1 MDTPHKQSQ
10 DGEGAVEAL
19 VARFDLLL
27 GKLDSISSSMARIEN
42 AVVPEPPLVGVG
54 PARAQDDAASHDR
67 ASLEAAPPQAAA
79 FEETEDRSSKEAP
92 GRPGDTRPPEG
103 ASRPSDVARPSD
115 ADRAGGGDRAGGRT
129 SADAKIGELPFPEST
144 AYVAV
149 PTSHARP
156 DAITARYVVET
167 PHDPYLEGSAASAAS
182 AASASAASDSAV
194 SAASA
199 NESGDF
205 PDDAPNVQVAGD
217 EPIDVQ
223 AADDEPIDAG
233 QTGEGHVEPAEGEV
247 AGWGV
252 GGPFDKWANYRHETA
267 NEAAAPPL
275 GNEGQTFEAQPARPN
290 ERPTFEAQP
299 AKQSLWKRIGGEKQ
313 LGRYLLS
320 LAASL
325 LILMAAASLV
335 ALLWNAVPHYVKI
348 LIIGVVAAALT
359 GVGTRLSLRPGG
371 NKVAAATVMGTGG
384 GLGFVAIIGGVL
396 LGGTI
401 PPGAA
406 ILLLTAWSVVLIL
419 LAGKARTFFAALIVG
434 AGGIVTVILARTF
447 AYDNLAQAP
456 KATWA
461 IFLYVASLTLVCGFV
476 ARKEAS
482 YKLRTAYAAIAL
494 AVTAAGLAATPY
506 VVAATVSPVSSS
518 AALLATLAWTLGVYA
533 MVSHWAIAAWPMYSD
548 ALCGGWFA
556 GCLAAVQVF
565 SAMRNAPLPIGAD
578 EPWALL
584 ALLGAVLAATLAVS
598 VLPLNARSSAYAGLS
613 ASATAVTLGVV
624 DLFNARWSSPAR
636 DVHPALQLIV
646 VGAVALS
653 AVPTVRR
660 RSAEHAVIMPATLL
674 LFEIQRPGGTA
685 REFLSLLAAAIT
697 VGVVL
702 VVSSRASNRLVLIA
716 SSWALAVAVVGAVPL
731 HLLRLASAAG
741 LQDEWRLVLHIALV
755 NLAVALLIY
764 AGLPTSKFT
773 PTELLCGK
781 GRGERPPFTRV
792 VVMQTVDRSNPKV
805 VVKPTTVLLLTPVC
819 ICFGV
824 LCYECLAVLLVR
836 DAASPPAKAV
846 FLATLLALNMALTWM
861 AWPAAGNVVGSAVV
875 AANTTIGV
883 VGGFFLFGGVS
894 GGSSVFG
901 TIAFL
906 TAGIVCVL
914 IGFIARGKALRI
926 YGLGLIMVMV
936 LRFAIADMA
945 GQNSLVRIV
954 SLLVA
959 GLVCFG
965 LSLAYARFSSIFD
978 GGDEGDRRADGG
990 DQAGGSANAYG
1001 YGPSADAA
1009 APAPRGPEFGEGSS
1023 YSVEIG

>member
-1 MDTPHKQSQ
+1 MDTPHKQGQ
-10 DGEGAVEAL
+10 DADGAIEAL

-27 GKLDSISSSMARIEN
+27 GKLDSISSSMARIED
-42 AVVPEPPLVGVG
+42 AVVPAPPLVGVG
-54 PARAQDDAASHDR
+54 PTEARDDAASHDR
-67 ASLEAAPPQAAA
+67 ASLEAAPPEAAA
-79 FEETEDRSSKEAP
+79 FEETADRTGPEQGA
-92 GRPGDTRPPEG
+92 GRPGDTRLPDG
-103 ASRPSDVARPSD
+103 ASRPGD
-115 ADRAGGGDRAGGRT
+115 ADQAGGKDREGDRT
-129 SADAKIGELPFPEST
+129 SADAKIGGLSFPETT

-149 PTSHARP
+149 PGSHARP

-182 AASASAASDSAV
+182 AASASAASGSAV

-199 NESGDF
+199 NESGEF
-205 PDDAPNVQVAGD
+205 PDDAPAVETAGG
-217 EPIDVQ
+217 EPVDVQ
-223 AADDEPIDAG
+223 AAGGEPIDAG
-233 QTGEGHVEPAEGEV
+233 QTGEGRVKPAEGGIS
-247 AGWGV
+247 GWGV
-252 GGPFDKWANYRHETA
+252 DGPFDKWANYRGGSVG
-267 NEAAAPPL
+267 EAAAPPF
-275 GNEGQTFEAQPARPN
+275 GN
-290 ERPTFEAQP
+290 ERPAFEAPPAGPIERPAFEAPP

-359 GVGTRLSLRPGG
+359 GVGTWLSLRPGS

-401 PPGAA
+401 PPEAA
-406 ILLLTAWSVVLIL
+406 ILLLTTWSIVLIL

-533 MVSHWAIAAWPMYSD
+533 MVSHWAIAAWPVYSD
-548 ALCGGWFA
+548 ALCAGWFA

-565 SAMRNAPLPIGAD
+565 SAMRNEPLPIDDD

-584 ALLGAVLAATLAVS
+584 ALLGAVVAATLVVS
-598 VLPLNARSSAYAGLS
+598 FLPLNARSSAYAGLS
-613 ASATAVTLGVV
+613 ASATAVTLGVA
-624 DLFNARWSSPAR
+624 DLFIVRGSSLER

-702 VVSSRASNRLVLIA
+702 VVSSRASNRPVLIA
-716 SSWALAVAVVGAVPL
+716 SSWALAVAVVGAVPV

-764 AGLPTSKFT
+764 TGLPTSKFT

-792 VVMQTVDRSNPKV
+792 IVMQTVDRGNPKV
-805 VVKPTTVLLLTPVC
+805 VVKPTTMLLLTPVC
-819 ICFGV
+819 ICLGV

>member
-1 MDTPHKQSQ
+1 MDTPHKQGQ
-10 DGEGAVEAL
+10 DADGAIEAL

-27 GKLDSISSSMARIEN
+27 GKLDSISSSMARIED
-42 AVVPEPPLVGVG
+42 AVVPALPLVGIG
-54 PARAQDDAASHDR
+54 PTEARDDAASHDR
-67 ASLEAAPPQAAA
+67 ASLETAPPEAAA
-79 FEETEDRSSKEAP
+79 FEETADRTGPEQGA
-92 GRPGDTRPPEG
+92 GRPGDKRLPDG
-103 ASRPSDVARPSD
+103 ASRPGD
-115 ADRAGGGDRAGGRT
+115 ADQAGGKDREGDRT
-129 SADAKIGELPFPEST
+129 SADAKIGGLSFPEST

-149 PTSHARP
+149 PGSHARP

-182 AASASAASDSAV
+182 AASASAASGSAV

-199 NESGDF
+199 NESCEF
-205 PDDAPNVQVAGD
+205 PDDAPAVETAGG
-217 EPIDVQ
+217 
-223 AADDEPIDAG
+223 EPIDAG
-233 QTGEGHVEPAEGEV
+233 QTGEGRVEPAEGGIS
-247 AGWGV
+247 GWGV
-252 GGPFDKWANYRHETA
+252 DGPFDKWANYRGA
-267 NEAAAPPL
+267 SVGEAAAPPF
-275 GNEGQTFEAQPARPN
+275 GN
-290 ERPTFEAQP
+290 ERPAFEAPPAGPIERPAFEAPP

-359 GVGTRLSLRPGG
+359 GVGTWLSLRPGS

-406 ILLLTAWSVVLIL
+406 ILLLTAWSIVLIL

-533 MVSHWAIAAWPMYSD
+533 MVSHWAIAAWPVYSD

-556 GCLAAVQVF
+556 GCLAAAQVF
-565 SAMRNAPLPIGAD
+565 SAMRNAPLPIDDD

-584 ALLGAVLAATLAVS
+584 ALLGAVVAATLVVS
-598 VLPLNARSSAYAGLS
+598 FLPLNARSSAYAGLS
-613 ASATAVTLGVV
+613 ASATAVTLGVA
-624 DLFNARWSSPAR
+624 DLFIVRGSSLER

-660 RSAEHAVIMPATLL
+660 RSAEHTVIMPATLL

-702 VVSSRASNRLVLIA
+702 VVSSRASNRPVLIA
-716 SSWALAVAVVGAVPL
+716 SSWALAVAVVGAVPV

-936 LRFAIADMA
+936 LRFAIVDMA

-978 GGDEGDRRADGG
+978 EGDRRADGG
-990 DQAGGSANAYG
+990 EQAGGSANAVG

>member
-1 MDTPHKQSQ
+1 MDTPHKQGQ
-10 DGEGAVEAL
+10 DADGAIEAL

-27 GKLDSISSSMARIEN
+27 GKLDSISSSMARIED
-42 AVVPEPPLVGVG
+42 AVVPAPPLVGVG
-54 PARAQDDAASHDR
+54 PTEARDDAASHDR
-67 ASLEAAPPQAAA
+67 ASLEAAPPEAAA
-79 FEETEDRSSKEAP
+79 FEETADRTGPEQGA
-92 GRPGDTRPPEG
+92 GRPGDTRLPDG
-103 ASRPSDVARPSD
+103 ASRPGD
-115 ADRAGGGDRAGGRT
+115 ADQAGGKDREGDRT
-129 SADAKIGELPFPEST
+129 SADAKIGGLSFPEST

-149 PTSHARP
+149 PGSHARP

-182 AASASAASDSAV
+182 AASASAASGSAV

-199 NESGDF
+199 NESCEF
-205 PDDAPNVQVAGD
+205 PDDAPAVETAGG
-217 EPIDVQ
+217 EPIDVE
-223 AADDEPIDAG
+223 AAGGEPIDAG
-233 QTGEGHVEPAEGEV
+233 QTGEGRVEPAEGGIS
-247 AGWGV
+247 GWGV
-252 GGPFDKWANYRHETA
+252 DGPFDKWANYRGGSVG
-267 NEAAAPPL
+267 EAAAPPF
-275 GNEGQTFEAQPARPN
+275 GN
-290 ERPTFEAQP
+290 ERPAFEAPP

-359 GVGTRLSLRPGG
+359 GVGTWLSLRPGS

-401 PPGAA
+401 PPEAA
-406 ILLLTAWSVVLIL
+406 ILLLTAWSIVLIL

-533 MVSHWAIAAWPMYSD
+533 MVSHWAIAAWPVYSD

-556 GCLAAVQVF
+556 GCLAAAQVF
-565 SAMRNAPLPIGAD
+565 SAMRNAPLPIDDD

-584 ALLGAVLAATLAVS
+584 ALLGAVVAATLVVS
-598 VLPLNARSSAYAGLS
+598 FLPLNARSSAYAGLS
-613 ASATAVTLGVV
+613 ASATAVTLGVA
-624 DLFNARWSSPAR
+624 DLFIVRGSSLER

-702 VVSSRASNRLVLIA
+702 VVSSRASNRPVLIA
-716 SSWALAVAVVGAVPL
+716 SSWALAVAVVGAVPV

-936 LRFAIADMA
+936 LRFAIVDMA

-978 GGDEGDRRADGG
+978 EGDRRADGG
-990 DQAGGSANAYG
+990 EQAGGSANAVG

>member
-1 MDTPHKQSQ
+1 MDTPHKQGQ
-10 DGEGAVEAL
+10 DADGAIEAL

-27 GKLDSISSSMARIEN
+27 GKLDSISSSMARIED
-42 AVVPEPPLVGVG
+42 AVVPAPPLVGVG
-54 PARAQDDAASHDR
+54 PTEARDDAASHDR
-67 ASLEAAPPQAAA
+67 ASLEAAPPEAAA
-79 FEETEDRSSKEAP
+79 FEETADRTGPEQGA
-92 GRPGDTRPPEG
+92 GRPGDTRLPDG
-103 ASRPSDVARPSD
+103 ASRPGD
-115 ADRAGGGDRAGGRT
+115 ADQAGGKDREGDRT
-129 SADAKIGELPFPEST
+129 SADAKIGGLSFPETT

-149 PTSHARP
+149 PGSHARP

-182 AASASAASDSAV
+182 AASASAASGSAV

-199 NESGDF
+199 NESGEF
-205 PDDAPNVQVAGD
+205 PDDAPAVETAGG
-217 EPIDVQ
+217 EPVDVQ
-223 AADDEPIDAG
+223 AAGGEPIDAG
-233 QTGEGHVEPAEGEV
+233 QTGEGRVKPAEGGIS
-247 AGWGV
+247 GWGV
-252 GGPFDKWANYRHETA
+252 DGPFDKWANYRGGSVG
-267 NEAAAPPL
+267 EAAAPPF
-275 GNEGQTFEAQPARPN
+275 GN
-290 ERPTFEAQP
+290 ERPAFEAPPAGPIERPAFEAPP

-359 GVGTRLSLRPGG
+359 GVGTWLSLRPGS

-401 PPGAA
+401 PPEAA
-406 ILLLTAWSVVLIL
+406 ILLLTTWSIVLIL

-533 MVSHWAIAAWPMYSD
+533 MVSHWAIAAWPVYSD
-548 ALCGGWFA
+548 ALCAGWFA

-565 SAMRNAPLPIGAD
+565 SAMRNEPLPIDDD

-584 ALLGAVLAATLAVS
+584 ALLGAVVAATLVVS
-598 VLPLNARSSAYAGLS
+598 FLPLNARSSAYAGLS
-613 ASATAVTLGVV
+613 ASATAVTLGVA
-624 DLFNARWSSPAR
+624 DLFIVRGSSLER

-702 VVSSRASNRLVLIA
+702 VVSSRASNRPVLIA
-716 SSWALAVAVVGAVPL
+716 SSWALAVAVVGAVPV

-792 VVMQTVDRSNPKV
+792 IVMQTVDRGNPKV
-805 VVKPTTVLLLTPVC
+805 VVKPTTMLLLTPVC
-819 ICFGV
+819 ICLGV

>member
-1 MDTPHKQSQ
+1 MDTSRKQSQ
-10 DGEGAVEAL
+10 DAEGAIEAL

-42 AVVPEPPLVGVG
+42 AVVPAPSLVGVRPTG
-54 PARAQDDAASHDR
+54 TQDDAASDR
-67 ASLEAAPPQAAA
+67 ASLEAAPPEAAA
-79 FEETEDRSSKEAP
+79 FKETEDRAGPKEDP
-92 GRPGDTRPPEG
+92 GGPGGTRQPAG
-103 ASRPSDVARPSD
+103 ASRPDDV
-115 ADRAGGGDRAGGRT
+115 DRAGGDAQAGDRA
-129 SADAKIGELPFPEST
+129 SSEAKIGEVPFPEST

-149 PTSHARP
+149 PASHARP

-205 PDDAPNVQVAGD
+205 LDDAR
-217 EPIDVQ
+217 DVQ
-223 AADDEPIDAG
+223 AAGDEPIDAG
-233 QTGEGHVEPAEGEV
+233 QAAGDGSRVEPAESEV
-247 AGWGV
+247 PGWGV
-252 GGPFDKWANYRHETA
+252 GGPFDKWANCSDGSA
-267 NEAAAPPL
+267 GEAAAPPF
-275 GNEGQTFEAQPARPN
+275 GNEGPAFEGR
-290 ERPTFEAQP
+290 P

-325 LILMAAASLV
+325 LVLMAAASLV

-359 GVGTRLSLRPGG
+359 GVGTRLSLRQGG

-434 AGGIVTVILARTF
+434 AGGLVTVILARTF
-447 AYDNLAQAP
+447 AYDHLAQAP

-461 IFLYVASLTLVCGFV
+461 IFLYTASLTLVCGFV

-506 VVAATVSPVSSS
+506 VVAATVSAVSSS

-533 MVSHWAIAAWPMYSD
+533 MVSHWAIAAWPMHSD

-556 GCLAAVQVF
+556 GCLAAAQVF
-565 SAMRNAPLPIGAD
+565 SAMRSAPLPIGDD

-584 ALLGAVLAATLAVS
+584 ALLGAVVGATLAVS

-613 ASATAVTLGVV
+613 ASATAVTLGIA
-624 DLFNARWSSPAR
+624 DFFNAHGSSSGKDA
-636 DVHPALQLIV
+636 HPALQLIV

-660 RSAEHAVIMPATLL
+660 HSAEHAVIMPATLL
-674 LFEIQRPGGTA
+674 LFEIQQPGGTA
-685 REFLSLLAAAIT
+685 REVFSLLAAAIT

-702 VVSSRASNRLVLIA
+702 IVSRRASNRPVLIA
-716 SSWALAVAVVGAVPL
+716 SSWALAVAVVGAVPV

-792 VVMQTVDRSNPKV
+792 VVMQTIDRGNPKIV
-805 VVKPTTVLLLTPVC
+805 DKPTTVLLLAPVG

-836 DAASPPAKAV
+836 DAASPPAKAA

-861 AWPAAGNVVGSAVV
+861 AWPAAENVAGSAVV
-875 AANTTIGV
+875 AANTTAGV

-906 TAGIVCVL
+906 TAGTVCVL

-936 LRFAIADMA
+936 LRFAIVDMA

-954 SLLVA
+954 SLLLA

-978 GGDEGDRRADGG
+978 GGDEGGRQTDGGKQAGGG
-990 DQAGGSANAYG
+990 DQAGGSANADG

-1009 APAPRGPEFGEGSS
+1009 APAPR
-1023 YSVEIG
+1023 

>member
-1 MDTPHKQSQ
+1 MDTSRKQSQ
-10 DGEGAVEAL
+10 DAEGAIEAL

-42 AVVPEPPLVGVG
+42 AVVPAPSLVGVRPTG
-54 PARAQDDAASHDR
+54 TQDDAASDR
-67 ASLEAAPPQAAA
+67 ASLEAAPPEAAA
-79 FEETEDRSSKEAP
+79 FKETEDRAGPKEDP
-92 GRPGDTRPPEG
+92 GGPGGTRQPAG
-103 ASRPSDVARPSD
+103 ASRPDDV
-115 ADRAGGGDRAGGRT
+115 DRAGGDAQAGDRA
-129 SADAKIGELPFPEST
+129 SSEAKIGEVPFPEST

-149 PTSHARP
+149 PASHARP

-199 NESGDF
+199 NESGDLL
-205 PDDAPNVQVAGD
+205 DDAR
-217 EPIDVQ
+217 DVQ
-223 AADDEPIDAG
+223 AAGDEPIDAG
-233 QTGEGHVEPAEGEV
+233 QAAGDGSRVEPAESEV
-247 AGWGV
+247 PSWGV
-252 GGPFDKWANYRHETA
+252 GGPFDKWANCSDGSA
-267 NEAAAPPL
+267 GEAAAPPF
-275 GNEGQTFEAQPARPN
+275 GNEGPAFEGRPA
-290 ERPTFEAQP
+290 E
-299 AKQSLWKRIGGEKQ
+299 QSLWKRIGGEKQ

-325 LILMAAASLV
+325 LVLMAAASLV

-359 GVGTRLSLRPGG
+359 GVGTRLSLRQGG

-533 MVSHWAIAAWPMYSD
+533 MVSHWAIAAWPMHSD

-556 GCLAAVQVF
+556 GCLAAAQVF
-565 SAMRNAPLPIGAD
+565 SAMRSAPLPIGDD

-584 ALLGAVLAATLAVS
+584 ALLGAVVGATLAVS

-613 ASATAVTLGVV
+613 ASATAVTLGIA
-624 DLFNARWSSPAR
+624 DFFNAHGSSSGKDA
-636 DVHPALQLIV
+636 HPALQLIV

-653 AVPTVRR
+653 AVPTIRR
-660 RSAEHAVIMPATLL
+660 RSAEHAVIMPAALL
-674 LFEIQRPGGTA
+674 LFEIQQPGGTA
-685 REFLSLLAAAIT
+685 REVFSLLAAAIT

-702 VVSSRASNRLVLIA
+702 IVSRRASNRPVLIA
-716 SSWALAVAVVGAVPL
+716 SSWAFALAVVGAVPV

-792 VVMQTVDRSNPKV
+792 VVMQTIDRGNPKIV
-805 VVKPTTVLLLTPVC
+805 DKPTTVLLLAPVG

-836 DAASPPAKAV
+836 DAASPPAKAA

-861 AWPAAGNVVGSAVV
+861 AWPAAENVAGSAVV

-906 TAGIVCVL
+906 TAGTVCVL

-936 LRFAIADMA
+936 LRFAIVDMA

-954 SLLVA
+954 SLLLA

-978 GGDEGDRRADGG
+978 GGDEGGRQTDGGKQADGG
-990 DQAGGSANAYG
+990 DQAGGSANADG

-1009 APAPRGPEFGEGSS
+1009 APAPR
-1023 YSVEIG
+1023 

>member
-1 MDTPHKQSQ
+1 MDTSRKQSQ
-10 DGEGAVEAL
+10 DAEGVIEAL

-42 AVVPEPPLVGVG
+42 AVVPAPSLVDVRPTGT
-54 PARAQDDAASHDR
+54 QDDAASDR
-67 ASLEAAPPQAAA
+67 ASLEAAPPEAAA
-79 FEETEDRSSKEAP
+79 FKESEDRTGPKEDP
-92 GRPGDTRPPEG
+92 GGPGGTRQPAG
-103 ASRPSDVARPSD
+103 ASRPDDV
-115 ADRAGGGDRAGGRT
+115 DRAGGDAQAGDRA
-129 SADAKIGELPFPEST
+129 SSEAKIGEVPFPEST

-149 PTSHARP
+149 PASHARP

-199 NESGDF
+199 NESGDLL
-205 PDDAPNVQVAGD
+205 DDAR
-217 EPIDVQ
+217 DVQ
-223 AADDEPIDAG
+223 AAGDEPIDAG
-233 QTGEGHVEPAEGEV
+233 QAAGDGSRVEPAESEV
-247 AGWGV
+247 PSWGV
-252 GGPFDKWANYRHETA
+252 GGPFDKWANCSDGSA
-267 NEAAAPPL
+267 GEAAAPPF
-275 GNEGQTFEAQPARPN
+275 GNEGPAFEGRPA
-290 ERPTFEAQP
+290 E
-299 AKQSLWKRIGGEKQ
+299 QSLWKRIGGEKQ

-325 LILMAAASLV
+325 LVLMAAASLV

-359 GVGTRLSLRPGG
+359 GVGTRLSLRQGG

-506 VVAATVSPVSSS
+506 VVAATVSAVSSS

-533 MVSHWAIAAWPMYSD
+533 MVSHWAIAAWPMHSD

-556 GCLAAVQVF
+556 GCLAAAQVF
-565 SAMRNAPLPIGAD
+565 SAMRSAPLPIGDD

-584 ALLGAVLAATLAVS
+584 ALLGAVVGATLAVS

-613 ASATAVTLGVV
+613 ASATAVTLGIA
-624 DLFNARWSSPAR
+624 DFFNAHGSSSGKDA
-636 DVHPALQLIV
+636 HPALQLIV

-660 RSAEHAVIMPATLL
+660 HSAEHAVIMPATLL
-674 LFEIQRPGGTA
+674 LFEIQQPGGTA
-685 REFLSLLAAAIT
+685 REVFSLLAAAIT

-702 VVSSRASNRLVLIA
+702 IVSRRASNRPVLIA
-716 SSWALAVAVVGAVPL
+716 SSWALAVAVVGAVPV

-792 VVMQTVDRSNPKV
+792 VVMQTIDRGNPKIV
-805 VVKPTTVLLLTPVC
+805 DKPTTVLLLAPVG

-836 DAASPPAKAV
+836 DAASPPAKAA

-861 AWPAAGNVVGSAVV
+861 AWPAAENVAGSAVV
-875 AANTTIGV
+875 AANTTAGV

-906 TAGIVCVL
+906 TAGTVCVL

-936 LRFAIADMA
+936 LRFAIVDMA

-954 SLLVA
+954 SLLLA

-978 GGDEGDRRADGG
+978 GGDEGGRQTDGGKQAGGG
-990 DQAGGSANAYG
+990 DQAGGSANADG

-1009 APAPRGPEFGEGSS
+1009 APAPR
-1023 YSVEIG
+1023 

>member
-54 PARAQDDAASHDR
+54 PARAQDDAASDR
-67 ASLEAAPPQAAA
+67 ASLEAAPH
-79 FEETEDRSSKEAP
+79 ETATFKQTEGRTGPKEDP
-92 GRPGDTRPPEG
+92 GRPGDTRRPDG
-103 ASRPSDVARPSD
+103 ASRPSDV
-115 ADRAGGGDRAGGRT
+115 DRAGGGDRTGGRA

-167 PHDPYLEGSAASAAS
+167 PHDPHLEGSAASAAS

-217 EPIDVQ
+217 EPID
-223 AADDEPIDAG
+223 AG

-252 GGPFDKWANYRHETA
+252 GGPFDKWANYRHGSA
-267 NEAAAPPL
+267 NEATAPSL
-275 GNEGQTFEAQPARPN
+275 GNEGQTFEAQPAGPNEGQTFEAQPAGPN

-533 MVSHWAIAAWPMYSD
+533 MVTHWAIAAWPMYSD

-646 VGAVALS
+646 VGTVALS

-674 LFEIQRPGGTA
+674 LFEIQQPGGTA
-685 REFLSLLAAAIT
+685 REVLSLLAAAIT

-702 VVSSRASNRLVLIA
+702 IVSRRASNRPVLIA
-716 SSWALAVAVVGAVPL
+716 SSWALAVAVVGAVPV

-792 VVMQTVDRSNPKV
+792 VMMQTIDRGNPKT
-805 VVKPTTVLLLTPVC
+805 VVKPTTVLLLAPVG

-836 DAASPPAKAV
+836 DAESPPAKAA

-861 AWPAAGNVVGSAVV
+861 AWPAAENVAGSAVV

-906 TAGIVCVL
+906 TAGTVCVL

-936 LRFAIADMA
+936 LRFAIVDMA

-954 SLLVA
+954 SLLLA

-978 GGDEGDRRADGG
+978 GGDEGDGKADGGKQADGG
-990 DQAGGSANAYG
+990 DQAGGSANAVG

-1009 APAPRGPEFGEGSS
+1009 APAPH
-1023 YSVEIG
+1023 

>member
-1 MDTPHKQSQ
+1 MDTPHKQGQ
-10 DGEGAVEAL
+10 DADGAIEAL

-27 GKLDSISSSMARIEN
+27 GKLDSISSSMARIED
-42 AVVPEPPLVGVG
+42 AVVPALPLVGIG
-54 PARAQDDAASHDR
+54 PTEARDDAASHDR
-67 ASLEAAPPQAAA
+67 ASLETAPPEAAA
-79 FEETEDRSSKEAP
+79 FEETADRTGPEQGA
-92 GRPGDTRPPEG
+92 GRPGDTRLPDG
-103 ASRPSDVARPSD
+103 ASRPGD
-115 ADRAGGGDRAGGRT
+115 ADQAGGKDREGDRT
-129 SADAKIGELPFPEST
+129 SADAKIGGLSFPEST

-149 PTSHARP
+149 PGSHARP

-182 AASASAASDSAV
+182 AASASAASGSAV

-199 NESGDF
+199 NESGEF
-205 PDDAPNVQVAGD
+205 PDDAPAVETAGG
-217 EPIDVQ
+217 EPVDVQ
-223 AADDEPIDAG
+223 AAGGEPIDAG
-233 QTGEGHVEPAEGEV
+233 QTGEGRVEPAEGGIS
-247 AGWGV
+247 GWGV
-252 GGPFDKWANYRHETA
+252 DGPFDKWANYRGGSVG
-267 NEAAAPPL
+267 EAAAPPF
-275 GNEGQTFEAQPARPN
+275 GNEGPAFEAPPAGPI
-290 ERPTFEAQP
+290 ERPAFEAPP

-371 NKVAAATVMGTGG
+371 NKVAAATVLGTGG

-401 PPGAA
+401 PPEAA
-406 ILLLTAWSVVLIL
+406 ILLLTAWSIVLIL

-533 MVSHWAIAAWPMYSD
+533 MVSHWAIAAWPVYSD
-548 ALCGGWFA
+548 ALCAGWFA

-565 SAMRNAPLPIGAD
+565 SAMRNAPLPIDDD

-584 ALLGAVLAATLAVS
+584 ALLGAVVAATLVVS
-598 VLPLNARSSAYAGLS
+598 FLPLNARSSAYAGLS
-613 ASATAVTLGVV
+613 ASATAVTLGVA
-624 DLFNARWSSPAR
+624 DLFIVRGSSLER

-702 VVSSRASNRLVLIA
+702 VVSSRASNRPVLIA
-716 SSWALAVAVVGAVPL
+716 SSWALAVAVVGAVPV

-792 VVMQTVDRSNPKV
+792 IVMQTVDRSNPKI
-805 VVKPTTVLLLTPVC
+805 VVKPTTMLLLTPVC

>member
-1 MDTPHKQSQ
+1 MDTSRKQSQ
-10 DGEGAVEAL
+10 DAEGVIEAL

-42 AVVPEPPLVGVG
+42 AVVPAPSLVDVRPTGT
-54 PARAQDDAASHDR
+54 QDDAASDR
-67 ASLEAAPPQAAA
+67 ASLKAAPPEAAA
-79 FEETEDRSSKEAP
+79 FKESEDRTGPKEDP
-92 GRPGDTRPPEG
+92 GGPGGTRQPAG
-103 ASRPSDVARPSD
+103 ASRPDDV
-115 ADRAGGGDRAGGRT
+115 DRAGGDAQAGDRA
-129 SADAKIGELPFPEST
+129 SSEAKIGEVPFPEST

-149 PTSHARP
+149 PASHARP

-205 PDDAPNVQVAGD
+205 LDDAR
-217 EPIDVQ
+217 DVQ
-223 AADDEPIDAG
+223 AAGDEPIDAG
-233 QTGEGHVEPAEGEV
+233 QAAGDGSRVEPAESEV
-247 AGWGV
+247 PGWGV
-252 GGPFDKWANYRHETA
+252 GGPFDKWANCSDGSA
-267 NEAAAPPL
+267 GEAAASPF
-275 GNEGQTFEAQPARPN
+275 GNEGPAFEGR
-290 ERPTFEAQP
+290 P

-359 GVGTRLSLRPGG
+359 GVGTRLSLRQGG

-506 VVAATVSPVSSS
+506 VVAATVSAVSSS

-533 MVSHWAIAAWPMYSD
+533 MVSHWAIAAWPMHSD

-556 GCLAAVQVF
+556 GCLAAAQVF
-565 SAMRNAPLPIGAD
+565 SAMRSAPLPIGDD

-584 ALLGAVLAATLAVS
+584 ALLGAVVGATLAVS

-613 ASATAVTLGVV
+613 ASATAVTLGIA
-624 DLFNARWSSPAR
+624 DFFNAHGSSSGKDA
-636 DVHPALQLIV
+636 HPALQLIV

-653 AVPTVRR
+653 AVPTIRR
-660 RSAEHAVIMPATLL
+660 RSAEHAVIMPAALL
-674 LFEIQRPGGTA
+674 LFEIQQPGGTA
-685 REFLSLLAAAIT
+685 REVFSLLAAAIT

-702 VVSSRASNRLVLIA
+702 IVSRRASNRPVLIA
-716 SSWALAVAVVGAVPL
+716 SSWALAVAVVGAVPV

-792 VVMQTVDRSNPKV
+792 VVMQTIDRGNPKIV
-805 VVKPTTVLLLTPVC
+805 DKPTTVLLLAPVG

-836 DAASPPAKAV
+836 DAASPPAKAA

-861 AWPAAGNVVGSAVV
+861 AWPAAENVAGSAVV
-875 AANTTIGV
+875 AANTTAGV

-906 TAGIVCVL
+906 TAGTVCVL

-936 LRFAIADMA
+936 LRFAIVDMA

-954 SLLVA
+954 SLLLA

-978 GGDEGDRRADGG
+978 GDDEGDGKADGG
-990 DQAGGSANAYG
+990 KQADGGHQAGGSANTDG

-1009 APAPRGPEFGEGSS
+1009 APAPR
-1023 YSVEIG
+1023 

>member
-1 MDTPHKQSQ
+1 MDTSRKQSQ
-10 DGEGAVEAL
+10 DAEGAIEAL

-42 AVVPEPPLVGVG
+42 AVVPAPSLVGVRPTG
-54 PARAQDDAASHDR
+54 TQDDAASDR
-67 ASLEAAPPQAAA
+67 ASLEAAPPEAAA
-79 FEETEDRSSKEAP
+79 FKETEDRAGPKEDP
-92 GRPGDTRPPEG
+92 GGPGGTRQPAG
-103 ASRPSDVARPSD
+103 ASRPDDV
-115 ADRAGGGDRAGGRT
+115 DRAGGDAQAGDRA
-129 SADAKIGELPFPEST
+129 SSEAKIGEVPFPEST

-149 PTSHARP
+149 PASHARP

-199 NESGDF
+199 NESGDLL
-205 PDDAPNVQVAGD
+205 DDAR
-217 EPIDVQ
+217 DVQ
-223 AADDEPIDAG
+223 AAGDEPIDAG
-233 QTGEGHVEPAEGEV
+233 QAAGDGSRVEPAESEV
-247 AGWGV
+247 PGWGV
-252 GGPFDKWANYRHETA
+252 GGPFDKWANCSDGSA
-267 NEAAAPPL
+267 GEAAAPPF
-275 GNEGQTFEAQPARPN
+275 GNEGPAFEGRPA
-290 ERPTFEAQP
+290 E
-299 AKQSLWKRIGGEKQ
+299 QSLWKRIGGEKQ

-359 GVGTRLSLRPGG
+359 GVGTRLSLRQGG

-447 AYDNLAQAP
+447 AYDHLAQAP

-461 IFLYVASLTLVCGFV
+461 IFLYTASLTLVCGFV

-506 VVAATVSPVSSS
+506 VVAATVSAVSSS

-533 MVSHWAIAAWPMYSD
+533 MVSHWAIAAWPMHSD

-556 GCLAAVQVF
+556 GCLAAAQVF
-565 SAMRNAPLPIGAD
+565 SAMRSAPLPIGDD

-584 ALLGAVLAATLAVS
+584 ALLGAVVGATLAVS

-613 ASATAVTLGVV
+613 ASATAVTLGIA
-624 DLFNARWSSPAR
+624 DFFNAHGSSSGKDA
-636 DVHPALQLIV
+636 HPALQLIV

-660 RSAEHAVIMPATLL
+660 HSAEHAVIMPATLL
-674 LFEIQRPGGTA
+674 LFEIQQPGGTA
-685 REFLSLLAAAIT
+685 REVFSLLAAAIT

-702 VVSSRASNRLVLIA
+702 IVSRRASNRPVLIA
-716 SSWALAVAVVGAVPL
+716 SSWALAVAVVGAVPV

-792 VVMQTVDRSNPKV
+792 VVMQTIDRGNPKIV
-805 VVKPTTVLLLTPVC
+805 DKPTTVLLLAPVG

-836 DAASPPAKAV
+836 DAASPPAKAA

-861 AWPAAGNVVGSAVV
+861 AWPAAENVAGSAVV
-875 AANTTIGV
+875 AANTTAGV

-906 TAGIVCVL
+906 TAGTVCVL

-936 LRFAIADMA
+936 LRFAIVDMA

-954 SLLVA
+954 SLLLA

-978 GGDEGDRRADGG
+978 GGDEGGRQTDGGKQAGGG
-990 DQAGGSANAYG
+990 DQAGGSANADG

-1009 APAPRGPEFGEGSS
+1009 APAPR
-1023 YSVEIG
+1023 

>member
-1 MDTPHKQSQ
+1 MDTSRKQSQ
-10 DGEGAVEAL
+10 DAEGVIEAL

-42 AVVPEPPLVGVG
+42 AVVPAPSLVDVRPTGT
-54 PARAQDDAASHDR
+54 QDDAASDR
-67 ASLEAAPPQAAA
+67 ASLEAAPPEAAA
-79 FEETEDRSSKEAP
+79 FKESEDRTGPKEDP
-92 GRPGDTRPPEG
+92 GGPGGTRQPAG
-103 ASRPSDVARPSD
+103 ASRPDDV
-115 ADRAGGGDRAGGRT
+115 DRAGGDAQAGDRA
-129 SADAKIGELPFPEST
+129 SSEAKIGEVPFPEST

-149 PTSHARP
+149 PASHARP

-199 NESGDF
+199 NESGDLL
-205 PDDAPNVQVAGD
+205 DDAR
-217 EPIDVQ
+217 DVQ
-223 AADDEPIDAG
+223 AAGDG
-233 QTGEGHVEPAEGEV
+233 SRVEPAESEV
-247 AGWGV
+247 PSWGV
-252 GGPFDKWANYRHETA
+252 GGPFDKWANCSDGSA
-267 NEAAAPPL
+267 GEATAPPF
-275 GNEGQTFEAQPARPN
+275 GNEGPAFEGR
-290 ERPTFEAQP
+290 P

-359 GVGTRLSLRPGG
+359 GVGTRLSLRQGG

-506 VVAATVSPVSSS
+506 VVAATVSAVSSS

-533 MVSHWAIAAWPMYSD
+533 MVSHWAIAAWPMHSD

-556 GCLAAVQVF
+556 GCLAAAQVF
-565 SAMRNAPLPIGAD
+565 SAMRSAPLPIGDD

-584 ALLGAVLAATLAVS
+584 ALLGAVVGATLAVS

-613 ASATAVTLGVV
+613 ASATAVTLGIA
-624 DLFNARWSSPAR
+624 DFFNAHGSSSGKDA
-636 DVHPALQLIV
+636 HPALQLIV

-674 LFEIQRPGGTA
+674 LFEIQQPGGTA
-685 REFLSLLAAAIT
+685 REVFSLLAAAIT

-702 VVSSRASNRLVLIA
+702 IVSRRASNRPVLIA
-716 SSWALAVAVVGAVPL
+716 SSWALAVAVVGAVPV

-781 GRGERPPFTRV
+781 GRGERPPFTRL
-792 VVMQTVDRSNPKV
+792 VVMQTIDRGNPKIV
-805 VVKPTTVLLLTPVC
+805 DKPTTVLLLAPVG

-836 DAASPPAKAV
+836 DAASPPAKAA

-861 AWPAAGNVVGSAVV
+861 AWPAAENVAGSAVV
-875 AANTTIGV
+875 AANTTAGV

-906 TAGIVCVL
+906 TAGTVCVL

-936 LRFAIADMA
+936 LRFAIVDMA

-954 SLLVA
+954 SLLLA

-978 GGDEGDRRADGG
+978 GGDEGGRQTDGGKQADGG
-990 DQAGGSANAYG
+990 DQAGGSANADG

-1009 APAPRGPEFGEGSS
+1009 APAPR
-1023 YSVEIG
+1023 

>member
-1 MDTPHKQSQ
+1 MDTPHKQGQ
-10 DGEGAVEAL
+10 DADGAIEAL

-27 GKLDSISSSMARIEN
+27 GKLDSISSSMARIED
-42 AVVPEPPLVGVG
+42 AVVPAPPLVGVG
-54 PARAQDDAASHDR
+54 PTEARGDAASHDR
-67 ASLEAAPPQAAA
+67 ASLEAAPPEAAA
-79 FEETEDRSSKEAP
+79 FEETADRTGPEQGA
-92 GRPGDTRPPEG
+92 GRPGDTRLPDG
-103 ASRPSDVARPSD
+103 ASRPGD
-115 ADRAGGGDRAGGRT
+115 ADQAGGKDREGDRT
-129 SADAKIGELPFPEST
+129 SADAKIGGLSFPETT

-149 PTSHARP
+149 PGSHARP

-182 AASASAASDSAV
+182 AASASAASGSAV

-199 NESGDF
+199 NESGEF
-205 PDDAPNVQVAGD
+205 PDDAPAVETVGG

-223 AADDEPIDAG
+223 AAGGEPIDAG
-233 QTGEGHVEPAEGEV
+233 QTGEGRVEPAEGGIS
-247 AGWGV
+247 GWGV
-252 GGPFDKWANYRHETA
+252 DGPFDKWANYRGGSVG
-267 NEAAAPPL
+267 EAAAPPF
-275 GNEGQTFEAQPARPN
+275 GN
-290 ERPTFEAQP
+290 ERPAFEAPP

-359 GVGTRLSLRPGG
+359 GVGTWLSLRPGS

-406 ILLLTAWSVVLIL
+406 ILLLTAWSIVLIL

-533 MVSHWAIAAWPMYSD
+533 MVSHWAIAAWPVYSD

-556 GCLAAVQVF
+556 GCLAAAQVF
-565 SAMRNAPLPIGAD
+565 SAMRNAPLPIDDD

-584 ALLGAVLAATLAVS
+584 ALLGAVVAATLVVS
-598 VLPLNARSSAYAGLS
+598 FLPLNARSSAYAGLS
-613 ASATAVTLGVV
+613 ASATAVTLGVA
-624 DLFNARWSSPAR
+624 DLFIVRGSSLER

-660 RSAEHAVIMPATLL
+660 RSAEHTVIMPATLL

-702 VVSSRASNRLVLIA
+702 VVSSRASNRPVLIA
-716 SSWALAVAVVGAVPL
+716 SSWALAVAVVGAVPV

-936 LRFAIADMA
+936 LRFAIVDMA

-978 GGDEGDRRADGG
+978 EGDRRADGG
-990 DQAGGSANAYG
+990 EQAGGSANAVG

>member
-1 MDTPHKQSQ
+1 MDTSRKQSQ
-10 DGEGAVEAL
+10 DAEGVIEAL

-42 AVVPEPPLVGVG
+42 AVVPAPSLVGVRPTG
-54 PARAQDDAASHDR
+54 TQDDAASDR
-67 ASLEAAPPQAAA
+67 ASLEAAPPEAAA
-79 FEETEDRSSKEAP
+79 FKETEDRAGPKEDP
-92 GRPGDTRPPEG
+92 GGPGGTRQPAG
-103 ASRPSDVARPSD
+103 ASRPDDV
-115 ADRAGGGDRAGGRT
+115 DRAGGDAQAGDRA
-129 SADAKIGELPFPEST
+129 SSEAKIGEVPFPEST

-149 PTSHARP
+149 PASHARP

-199 NESGDF
+199 NESGDLL
-205 PDDAPNVQVAGD
+205 DDAR
-217 EPIDVQ
+217 DVQ
-223 AADDEPIDAG
+223 AAGDG
-233 QTGEGHVEPAEGEV
+233 SRVEPAESEV
-247 AGWGV
+247 PGWGV
-252 GGPFDKWANYRHETA
+252 GGPFDKWANCSDGSA
-267 NEAAAPPL
+267 GEAAAPPF
-275 GNEGQTFEAQPARPN
+275 GNEGPAFEGR
-290 ERPTFEAQP
+290 P

-359 GVGTRLSLRPGG
+359 GVGTRLSLRQGG

-447 AYDNLAQAP
+447 AYDHLAQAP

-461 IFLYVASLTLVCGFV
+461 IFLYTASLTLVCGFV

-506 VVAATVSPVSSS
+506 VVAATVSAVSSS

-533 MVSHWAIAAWPMYSD
+533 MVSHWAIAAWPMHSD

-556 GCLAAVQVF
+556 GCLAAAQVF
-565 SAMRNAPLPIGAD
+565 SAMRSAPLPIGDD

-584 ALLGAVLAATLAVS
+584 ALLGAVVGATLAVS

-613 ASATAVTLGVV
+613 ASATAVTLGIA
-624 DLFNARWSSPAR
+624 DFFNAHGSSSGKDA
-636 DVHPALQLIV
+636 HPALQLIV

-660 RSAEHAVIMPATLL
+660 HSAEHAVIMPATLL
-674 LFEIQRPGGTA
+674 LFEIQQPGGTA
-685 REFLSLLAAAIT
+685 REVFSLLAAAIT

-702 VVSSRASNRLVLIA
+702 IVSRRASNRPVLIT
-716 SSWALAVAVVGAVPL
+716 SSWALAVAVVGAVPV

-781 GRGERPPFTRV
+781 GRGERPRFTRV
-792 VVMQTVDRSNPKV
+792 VVMQTIDRGNPKIV
-805 VVKPTTVLLLTPVC
+805 DKPTTVLLLAPVG

-836 DAASPPAKAV
+836 DAASPPAKAA

-861 AWPAAGNVVGSAVV
+861 AWPAAENVAGSAVV
-875 AANTTIGV
+875 AANTTAGV

-906 TAGIVCVL
+906 TAGTVCVL

-936 LRFAIADMA
+936 LRFAIVDMA

-954 SLLVA
+954 SLLLA

-978 GGDEGDRRADGG
+978 GGDEGGRQTDGGKQAGGG
-990 DQAGGSANAYG
+990 DQAGGSANADG

-1009 APAPRGPEFGEGSS
+1009 APAPR
-1023 YSVEIG
+1023 

>member
-54 PARAQDDAASHDR
+54 PARAQDDAASDR
-67 ASLEAAPPQAAA
+67 ASLEAAPHETATFKQ
-79 FEETEDRSSKEAP
+79 TEDRTGPKEDP
-92 GRPGDTRPPEG
+92 GRPGDTRRPDG
-103 ASRPSDVARPSD
+103 ASRPSDV
-115 ADRAGGGDRAGGRT
+115 DRAGSVDRTGGRT

-167 PHDPYLEGSAASAAS
+167 PHDPHLEGSAASAAS

-217 EPIDVQ
+217 EL
-223 AADDEPIDAG
+223 IDAC

-252 GGPFDKWANYRHETA
+252 GGPFDKWANYRHGSA
-267 NEAAAPPL
+267 NQAAAPSL

-359 GVGTRLSLRPGG
+359 GVGTWLSLRPGS

-401 PPGAA
+401 PPEAA
-406 ILLLTAWSVVLIL
+406 ILLLTAWSIVLIL

-533 MVSHWAIAAWPMYSD
+533 MVSHWAIAAWPVYSD

-556 GCLAAVQVF
+556 GCLAAAQVF
-565 SAMRNAPLPIGAD
+565 SAMRNAPLPIDDD

-584 ALLGAVLAATLAVS
+584 ALLGAVVAATLVVS
-598 VLPLNARSSAYAGLS
+598 FLPLNARSSAYAGLS
-613 ASATAVTLGVV
+613 ASATAVTLGVA
-624 DLFNARWSSPAR
+624 DLFIVRGSSLER

-702 VVSSRASNRLVLIA
+702 VVSSRASNRPVLIA

>member
-1 MDTPHKQSQ
+1 MDTSRKQSQ
-10 DGEGAVEAL
+10 DAEGVIEAL

-42 AVVPEPPLVGVG
+42 AVVPAPSLVGVRPTG
-54 PARAQDDAASHDR
+54 TQDDAASDR
-67 ASLEAAPPQAAA
+67 ASLEAAPPEAAA
-79 FEETEDRSSKEAP
+79 FKETEDRAGPKEDP
-92 GRPGDTRPPEG
+92 GGPGGTRQPAG
-103 ASRPSDVARPSD
+103 ASRPDDV
-115 ADRAGGGDRAGGRT
+115 DRAGGDAQAGDRA
-129 SADAKIGELPFPEST
+129 SSEAKIGEVPFPEST

-149 PTSHARP
+149 PASHARP

-205 PDDAPNVQVAGD
+205 LDDAR
-217 EPIDVQ
+217 DVQ
-223 AADDEPIDAG
+223 AAGDEPIDAG
-233 QTGEGHVEPAEGEV
+233 QAAGDGSRVEPAESEV
-247 AGWGV
+247 PGWGV
-252 GGPFDKWANYRHETA
+252 GGPFDKWANCSDGSA
-267 NEAAAPPL
+267 GEAAAPPF
-275 GNEGQTFEAQPARPN
+275 GNEGPAFEGR
-290 ERPTFEAQP
+290 P

-359 GVGTRLSLRPGG
+359 GVGTRLSLRQGG

-461 IFLYVASLTLVCGFV
+461 IFLYTASLTLVCGFV

-506 VVAATVSPVSSS
+506 VVAATVSAVSSS

-533 MVSHWAIAAWPMYSD
+533 MVSHWAIAAWPMHSD

-556 GCLAAVQVF
+556 GCLAAAQVF
-565 SAMRNAPLPIGAD
+565 SAMRSAPLPIGDD

-584 ALLGAVLAATLAVS
+584 ALLGAVVGATLAVS

-613 ASATAVTLGVV
+613 ASATAVTLGIA
-624 DLFNARWSSPAR
+624 DFFNAHGSSSGKDA
-636 DVHPALQLIV
+636 HPALQLIV

-660 RSAEHAVIMPATLL
+660 HSAEHAVIMPATLL
-674 LFEIQRPGGTA
+674 LFEIQQPGGTA
-685 REFLSLLAAAIT
+685 REVFSLLAAAIT

-702 VVSSRASNRLVLIA
+702 IVSRRASNRPVLIA
-716 SSWALAVAVVGAVPL
+716 SSWALAVAVVGAVPV
-731 HLLRLASAAG
+731 HLRRLASAAG

-781 GRGERPPFTRV
+781 GRGERPRFTRV
-792 VVMQTVDRSNPKV
+792 VVMQTIDRGNPKIV
-805 VVKPTTVLLLTPVC
+805 DKPTTVLLLAPVG

-836 DAASPPAKAV
+836 DAASPPAKAA

-861 AWPAAGNVVGSAVV
+861 AWPAAENVAGSAVV
-875 AANTTIGV
+875 AANTTAGV

-906 TAGIVCVL
+906 TAGTVCVL

-936 LRFAIADMA
+936 LRFAIVDMA

-954 SLLVA
+954 SLLLA

-978 GGDEGDRRADGG
+978 GGDEGGRQTDGGKQAGGG
-990 DQAGGSANAYG
+990 DQAGGSANADG

-1009 APAPRGPEFGEGSS
+1009 APAPR
-1023 YSVEIG
+1023 

>member
-1 MDTPHKQSQ
+1 MDTPHKQGQ
-10 DGEGAVEAL
+10 DADGAIEAL

-27 GKLDSISSSMARIEN
+27 GKLDSISSSMARIED
-42 AVVPEPPLVGVG
+42 AVVPAPPLVGIG
-54 PARAQDDAASHDR
+54 PTEARDDAASHDR
-67 ASLEAAPPQAAA
+67 ASLETAPPEAAA
-79 FEETEDRSSKEAP
+79 FEETADRTGPEQGA
-92 GRPGDTRPPEG
+92 GRPGDTRLPDG
-103 ASRPSDVARPSD
+103 ASRPSD
-115 ADRAGGGDRAGGRT
+115 ADQAGGKDREGDRT
-129 SADAKIGELPFPEST
+129 SADAKIGGLSFPEST

-149 PTSHARP
+149 PGSHARP

-182 AASASAASDSAV
+182 AASASAASGSAV

-199 NESGDF
+199 NESCEF
-205 PDDAPNVQVAGD
+205 PDDAPAVETAGG
-217 EPIDVQ
+217 
-223 AADDEPIDAG
+223 EPIDAG
-233 QTGEGHVEPAEGEV
+233 QTGEGRVEPAEGGIS
-247 AGWGV
+247 GWGV
-252 GGPFDKWANYRHETA
+252 DGPFDKWANYRGGSVG
-267 NEAAAPPL
+267 EAAAPPF
-275 GNEGQTFEAQPARPN
+275 GN
-290 ERPTFEAQP
+290 ERPAFEAPPAGPIERPAFEAPP

-359 GVGTRLSLRPGG
+359 GVGTWLSLRPGS

-401 PPGAA
+401 PPEAA
-406 ILLLTAWSVVLIL
+406 ILLLTAWSIVLIL

-533 MVSHWAIAAWPMYSD
+533 MVSHWAIAAWPVYSD

-556 GCLAAVQVF
+556 GCLAAAQVF
-565 SAMRNAPLPIGAD
+565 SAMRNAPLPIDDD

-584 ALLGAVLAATLAVS
+584 ALLGAVVAATLVVS
-598 VLPLNARSSAYAGLS
+598 FLPLNARSSAYAGLS
-613 ASATAVTLGVV
+613 ASATAVTLGVA
-624 DLFNARWSSPAR
+624 DLFIVRGSSLER

-702 VVSSRASNRLVLIA
+702 VVSSRASNRPVLIA
-716 SSWALAVAVVGAVPL
+716 SSWALAVAVVGAVPV

-792 VVMQTVDRSNPKV
+792 VMMQTVDRSNPKV

-936 LRFAIADMA
+936 LRFAIVDMA

-978 GGDEGDRRADGG
+978 EGDRRADGG
-990 DQAGGSANAYG
+990 EQAGGSANAVG

>member
-1 MDTPHKQSQ
+1 MDTSRKQSQ
-10 DGEGAVEAL
+10 DAEGVIEAL

-42 AVVPEPPLVGVG
+42 AVVPAPSLVGVRPTG
-54 PARAQDDAASHDR
+54 TQDDAASDR
-67 ASLEAAPPQAAA
+67 ASLEAAPPEAAA
-79 FEETEDRSSKEAP
+79 FKETEDRAGPKEDP
-92 GRPGDTRPPEG
+92 GGPGGTRQPAG
-103 ASRPSDVARPSD
+103 ASRPDDV
-115 ADRAGGGDRAGGRT
+115 DRAGGDAQAGDRA
-129 SADAKIGELPFPEST
+129 SSEAKIGEVPFPEST

-149 PTSHARP
+149 PASHARP

-205 PDDAPNVQVAGD
+205 LDDAR
-217 EPIDVQ
+217 DVQ
-223 AADDEPIDAG
+223 AAGDEPIDAG
-233 QTGEGHVEPAEGEV
+233 QAAGDGSRVEPAESEV
-247 AGWGV
+247 PGWGV
-252 GGPFDKWANYRHETA
+252 GGPFDKWANCSDGSA
-267 NEAAAPPL
+267 GEAAAPPF
-275 GNEGQTFEAQPARPN
+275 GNEGPAFEGRPA
-290 ERPTFEAQP
+290 E
-299 AKQSLWKRIGGEKQ
+299 QSLWKRIGGEKQ

-359 GVGTRLSLRPGG
+359 GVGTRLSLRQGG

-447 AYDNLAQAP
+447 AYDHLAQAP

-461 IFLYVASLTLVCGFV
+461 IFLYTASLTLVCGFV

-506 VVAATVSPVSSS
+506 VVAATVSAVSSS

-533 MVSHWAIAAWPMYSD
+533 MVSHWAIAAWPMHSD

-556 GCLAAVQVF
+556 GCLAAAQVF
-565 SAMRNAPLPIGAD
+565 SAMRSAPLPIGDD

-584 ALLGAVLAATLAVS
+584 ALLGAVVGATLAVS

-613 ASATAVTLGVV
+613 ASATAVTLGIA
-624 DLFNARWSSPAR
+624 DFFNAHGSSSGKDA
-636 DVHPALQLIV
+636 HPALQLIV

-653 AVPTVRR
+653 AVPTIRR

-674 LFEIQRPGGTA
+674 LFEIQQPGGTA
-685 REFLSLLAAAIT
+685 REVFSLLAAAIT

-702 VVSSRASNRLVLIA
+702 IVSRRASNRPVLIA
-716 SSWALAVAVVGAVPL
+716 SSWALAVAVVGAVPV

-792 VVMQTVDRSNPKV
+792 VVMQTVDRGNPKIV
-805 VVKPTTVLLLTPVC
+805 DKPTTVLLLAPVG

-836 DAASPPAKAV
+836 DAASPPAKAA

-861 AWPAAGNVVGSAVV
+861 AWPAAENVAGSAVV
-875 AANTTIGV
+875 AANTTAGV

-906 TAGIVCVL
+906 TAGTVCVL

-936 LRFAIADMA
+936 LRFAIVDMA

-954 SLLVA
+954 SLLLA

-978 GGDEGDRRADGG
+978 GGDEGGRQTDGGKQADGG
-990 DQAGGSANAYG
+990 DQAGGSANADG

-1009 APAPRGPEFGEGSS
+1009 APAPR
-1023 YSVEIG
+1023 

>member
-1 MDTPHKQSQ
+1 MDTPHKQGQ
-10 DGEGAVEAL
+10 DADGAIEAL

-27 GKLDSISSSMARIEN
+27 GKLDSISSSMARIED
-42 AVVPEPPLVGVG
+42 AVVPALPLVGIG
-54 PARAQDDAASHDR
+54 PTEARDDAASHDR
-67 ASLEAAPPQAAA
+67 ASLETAPPEAAA
-79 FEETEDRSSKEAP
+79 FEETADRTGPEQGA
-92 GRPGDTRPPEG
+92 GRPGDTRLPDG
-103 ASRPSDVARPSD
+103 ASRPGD
-115 ADRAGGGDRAGGRT
+115 ADQAGGKDREGDRT
-129 SADAKIGELPFPEST
+129 SADAKIGGLSFPETT

-149 PTSHARP
+149 PGSHARP

-182 AASASAASDSAV
+182 AASASAASGSAV

-199 NESGDF
+199 NESCEF
-205 PDDAPNVQVAGD
+205 PDDAPAVETAGG

-223 AADDEPIDAG
+223 AAGGEPIDAG
-233 QTGEGHVEPAEGEV
+233 QTGEGRVEPAEGGIS
-247 AGWGV
+247 GWGV
-252 GGPFDKWANYRHETA
+252 DGPFDKWANYRGGSVG
-267 NEAAAPPL
+267 EAAAPPF
-275 GNEGQTFEAQPARPN
+275 GN
-290 ERPTFEAQP
+290 ERPAFEAPPAGPIERPAFEAPP

-359 GVGTRLSLRPGG
+359 GVGTWLSLRPGS

-384 GLGFVAIIGGVL
+384 GLGFVAIIGSVL

-401 PPGAA
+401 PPEAA
-406 ILLLTAWSVVLIL
+406 ILLLTAWSIVLIL

-533 MVSHWAIAAWPMYSD
+533 MVSHWAIAAWPVYSD
-548 ALCGGWFA
+548 ALCAGWFA

-565 SAMRNAPLPIGAD
+565 SAMRNAPLPIDDD

-584 ALLGAVLAATLAVS
+584 ALLGAVVAATLVVS
-598 VLPLNARSSAYAGLS
+598 FLPLNARSSAYAGLS
-613 ASATAVTLGVV
+613 ASATAVTLGVA
-624 DLFNARWSSPAR
+624 DLFIVRGSSLER

-702 VVSSRASNRLVLIA
+702 VVSSRASNRPVLIA
-716 SSWALAVAVVGAVPL
+716 SSWALAVAVVGAVPV

-792 VVMQTVDRSNPKV
+792 IVMQTVDRGNPKV
-805 VVKPTTVLLLTPVC
+805 VVKPTTMLLLTPVC
-819 ICFGV
+819 ICLGV

-978 GGDEGDRRADGG
+978 GGDEGDRKADGG

>member
-54 PARAQDDAASHDR
+54 PARAQDDAASDR
-67 ASLEAAPPQAAA
+67 ASLEAAPHETAA
-79 FEETEDRSSKEAP
+79 FEETEDRTGLKEDP
-92 GRPGDTRPPEG
+92 GRPGDTRRPDG
-103 ASRPSDVARPSD
+103 ASRPSDV
-115 ADRAGGGDRAGGRT
+115 DRAGGVDRTGGRT

-167 PHDPYLEGSAASAAS
+167 PHDPHLEGSAASAAS

-205 PDDAPNVQVAGD
+205 PVDAPDVQVAGD

-223 AADDEPIDAG
+223 FAGDEPIDVG

-252 GGPFDKWANYRHETA
+252 GGPFDKWANYRHGSA
-267 NEAAAPPL
+267 NEATAPSL
-275 GNEGQTFEAQPARPN
+275 GNEGQTFEAQPAGPNEGQTFEAQPARPN

-482 YKLRTAYAAIAL
+482 YKLRTAYAAIAF
-494 AVTAAGLAATPY
+494 AVTATGLAATPY

-624 DLFNARWSSPAR
+624 DFFNARWSSPAK

-674 LFEIQRPGGTA
+674 LFEIQQPGGTA
-685 REFLSLLAAAIT
+685 REVFSLLAAAIT

-702 VVSSRASNRLVLIA
+702 VVSRRASNRPVLIA
-716 SSWALAVAVVGAVPL
+716 SSWALAVAVVGAVPV

-792 VVMQTVDRSNPKV
+792 VMMQTIDRGNPKI
-805 VVKPTTVLLLTPVC
+805 VVKPTTVLLLAPVG

-836 DAASPPAKAV
+836 DAVSPPAKAA

-861 AWPAAGNVVGSAVV
+861 AWPAAENVAGSAVV

-906 TAGIVCVL
+906 TAGTVCVL

-936 LRFAIADMA
+936 LRFAIVDMA

-954 SLLVA
+954 SLLLA

-978 GGDEGDRRADGG
+978 GGDEGDGKADGGKQADDG
-990 DQAGGSANAYG
+990 DQAGGSANADG

-1009 APAPRGPEFGEGSS
+1009 APAPR
-1023 YSVEIG
+1023 

>member
-54 PARAQDDAASHDR
+54 PARAQDDAASDR
-67 ASLEAAPPQAAA
+67 ALLEAAPHETTAA
-79 FEETEDRSSKEAP
+79 FEETEDRAGPKEDP
-92 GRPGDTRPPEG
+92 GRPGDTRRPDG
-103 ASRPSDVARPSD
+103 ASRPSDVDRTGSV
-115 ADRAGGGDRAGGRT
+115 DRAGSVDRTGGRT
-129 SADAKIGELPFPEST
+129 SADTKIGELPFPEST

-167 PHDPYLEGSAASAAS
+167 PHDPHLEGSAASAAS

-217 EPIDVQ
+217 EPIDV
-223 AADDEPIDAG
+223 G

-252 GGPFDKWANYRHETA
+252 GGPFDKWANYRHGSA
-267 NEAAAPPL
+267 NEATAPSL
-275 GNEGQTFEAQPARPN
+275 GNEGQTFEAQPAGPNEGQTFEAQPAGPN

-624 DLFNARWSSPAR
+624 DLFNARWSSPAK

-674 LFEIQRPGGTA
+674 LFEIQQPGGTA
-685 REFLSLLAAAIT
+685 REVFSLLAAAIA

-702 VVSSRASNRLVLIA
+702 VVSRRASNRPVLIA
-716 SSWALAVAVVGAVPL
+716 SSWALAVAVVGAVPV

-781 GRGERPPFTRV
+781 GRGERPPFARV
-792 VVMQTVDRSNPKV
+792 VMMQTIDRGNPKI
-805 VVKPTTVLLLTPVC
+805 VVKPTTVLLLAPVG

-836 DAASPPAKAV
+836 DAASPPAKAA

-861 AWPAAGNVVGSAVV
+861 AWPAAENVAGSAVV

-883 VGGFFLFGGVS
+883 VGGFFLFGGFS

-906 TAGIVCVL
+906 TAGTVCVL

-936 LRFAIADMA
+936 LRFAIVDMA

-954 SLLVA
+954 SLLLA

-978 GGDEGDRRADGG
+978 GGDEGDGKADGG
-990 DQAGGSANAYG
+990 DQAGGSANAVG

-1009 APAPRGPEFGEGSS
+1009 APAPR
-1023 YSVEIG
+1023 

>member
-1 MDTPHKQSQ
+1 MDTPHKQGQ
-10 DGEGAVEAL
+10 DADGAIGAL

-27 GKLDSISSSMARIEN
+27 GKLDSISSSMARIED
-42 AVVPEPPLVGVG
+42 AVVPAPPLVGVG
-54 PARAQDDAASHDR
+54 PTEARDDAASHDR
-67 ASLEAAPPQAAA
+67 ASLEAAPPEAAA
-79 FEETEDRSSKEAP
+79 FEETADRTGPEQGA
-92 GRPGDTRPPEG
+92 GRPGDTRLPDG
-103 ASRPSDVARPSD
+103 ASRPGD
-115 ADRAGGGDRAGGRT
+115 ADQAGGKDREGDRT
-129 SADAKIGELPFPEST
+129 SADAKIGGLSFPETT

-149 PTSHARP
+149 PGSHARP

-182 AASASAASDSAV
+182 AASASAASGSAV

-199 NESGDF
+199 NESCEF
-205 PDDAPNVQVAGD
+205 PDDAPAVETAGG
-217 EPIDVQ
+217 EPVDVQ
-223 AADDEPIDAG
+223 AAGGEPIDAG
-233 QTGEGHVEPAEGEV
+233 QTGEGRVEPAEGGIS
-247 AGWGV
+247 GWGV
-252 GGPFDKWANYRHETA
+252 DGPFDKWANYRGGSVG
-267 NEAAAPPL
+267 EAAAPPF
-275 GNEGQTFEAQPARPN
+275 GNEGPAFEAPPAGPI
-290 ERPTFEAQP
+290 ERPAFEAPP

-359 GVGTRLSLRPGG
+359 GVGTWLSLRPGS

-401 PPGAA
+401 PPEAA
-406 ILLLTAWSVVLIL
+406 ILLLTAWSIVLIL
-419 LAGKARTFFAALIVG
+419 LAGKARTFFAAFIVG

-533 MVSHWAIAAWPMYSD
+533 MVSHWAIAAWPVYSD
-548 ALCGGWFA
+548 ALCAGWFA

-565 SAMRNAPLPIGAD
+565 SAMRNAPLPIDDD

-584 ALLGAVLAATLAVS
+584 ALLGAVVAATLVVS
-598 VLPLNARSSAYAGLS
+598 FLPLNARSSAYAGLS
-613 ASATAVTLGVV
+613 ASATAVTLGVA
-624 DLFNARWSSPAR
+624 DLFIVRGSSLER

-653 AVPTVRR
+653 GVPTVRR

-702 VVSSRASNRLVLIA
+702 VVSSRASNRPVLIA
-716 SSWALAVAVVGAVPL
+716 SSWALAVAVVGAVPV

-792 VVMQTVDRSNPKV
+792 IVMQTVDRGNPKV
-805 VVKPTTVLLLTPVC
+805 VVKPTTMLLLTPVC
-819 ICFGV
+819 ICLGV

-978 GGDEGDRRADGG
+978 GGDEGDRRADVG

>member
-1 MDTPHKQSQ
+1 MDTPHKQGQ
-10 DGEGAVEAL
+10 DADGAIEAL

-27 GKLDSISSSMARIEN
+27 GKLDSISSSMARIED
-42 AVVPEPPLVGVG
+42 AVVPAPPLVDVG
-54 PARAQDDAASHDR
+54 QTEARNDAASHDR
-67 ASLEAAPPQAAA
+67 ASLETAPPEAAA
-79 FEETEDRSSKEAP
+79 FEETADRTGPEQGA
-92 GRPGDTRPPEG
+92 GRPGDTRLPDG
-103 ASRPSDVARPSD
+103 ASRPGD
-115 ADRAGGGDRAGGRT
+115 ADQAGGKDREGDRT
-129 SADAKIGELPFPEST
+129 SADAKIGGLSFPETT

-149 PTSHARP
+149 PGSHARP

-182 AASASAASDSAV
+182 AASASAASGSAV

-199 NESGDF
+199 NESGEF
-205 PDDAPNVQVAGD
+205 PDDAPAVETVGGEQV
-217 EPIDVQ
+217 DVQ
-223 AADDEPIDAG
+223 AAGGEPIDAG
-233 QTGEGHVEPAEGEV
+233 QTGEGRVEPAEGGIS
-247 AGWGV
+247 GWGV
-252 GGPFDKWANYRHETA
+252 DGPFDKWANYRGGSVG
-267 NEAAAPPL
+267 EAAAPPF
-275 GNEGQTFEAQPARPN
+275 GNEGPAFEAPPAGPI
-290 ERPTFEAQP
+290 ERPAFEAQP

-359 GVGTRLSLRPGG
+359 GVGTWLSLRPGS

-401 PPGAA
+401 PPEAA
-406 ILLLTAWSVVLIL
+406 ILLLTAWSIVLIL

-533 MVSHWAIAAWPMYSD
+533 MVSHWAIAAWPVYSD
-548 ALCGGWFA
+548 ALCAGWFA
-556 GCLAAVQVF
+556 GCLAAAQVF
-565 SAMRNAPLPIGAD
+565 SAMRNAPLPIDDD

-584 ALLGAVLAATLAVS
+584 ALLGAVVAATLVVS
-598 VLPLNARSSAYAGLS
+598 FLPLNARSSAYAGLS
-613 ASATAVTLGVV
+613 ASATAVTLGVA
-624 DLFNARWSSPAR
+624 DLFIVRGSSLER

-702 VVSSRASNRLVLIA
+702 VVSSRASNRPVLIA
-716 SSWALAVAVVGAVPL
+716 SSWALAVAVVGAVPV

-792 VVMQTVDRSNPKV
+792 IVTQTVDRGNPKV
-805 VVKPTTVLLLTPVC
+805 VVKPTTMLLLTPVC
-819 ICFGV
+819 ICLGV

-836 DAASPPAKAV
+836 DAASSPAKAV

-978 GGDEGDRRADGG
+978 GGDEGDRRADVG

>member
-42 AVVPEPPLVGVG
+42 AVVPGPPLVGVG
-54 PARAQDDAASHDR
+54 PAKAQDDAASDR

-79 FEETEDRSSKEAP
+79 FEETEDRSSKEDP
-92 GRPGDTRPPEG
+92 GRPGDTRRPDG
-103 ASRPSDVARPSD
+103 ASRPSDVDRPSD

-156 DAITARYVVET
+156 DAIAARYVVET

-556 GCLAAVQVF
+556 GCLAAAQVF

-584 ALLGAVLAATLAVS
+584 ALLGAVLTATLAVS

-674 LFEIQRPGGTA
+674 LFEIQQPGGTA
-685 REFLSLLAAAIT
+685 REVFSLLAAAIT

-702 VVSSRASNRLVLIA
+702 VVSRRASNRPVLIA
-716 SSWALAVAVVGAVPL
+716 SSWALAVAVVGAVPV

-792 VVMQTVDRSNPKV
+792 VMMQTIDRGNPNI
-805 VVKPTTVLLLTPVC
+805 VVKPTTVLLLAPVG

-836 DAASPPAKAV
+836 DAASPPAKAA

-861 AWPAAGNVVGSAVV
+861 AWPAAENVAGSAVV

-906 TAGIVCVL
+906 TAGTVCVL

-936 LRFAIADMA
+936 LRFAIVDMA

-954 SLLVA
+954 SLLLA

-978 GGDEGDRRADGG
+978 GDDEGDGKADGGKQADGG
-990 DQAGGSANAYG
+990 DQAGGSANADG

-1009 APAPRGPEFGEGSS
+1009 APAPR
-1023 YSVEIG
+1023 

>member
-1 MDTPHKQSQ
+1 MDTSRKQSQ
-10 DGEGAVEAL
+10 DAEGAIEAL

-42 AVVPEPPLVGVG
+42 AVVPAPSLVDVRPTGT
-54 PARAQDDAASHDR
+54 QDDAASDR
-67 ASLEAAPPQAAA
+67 ASLEAAPPEAAA
-79 FEETEDRSSKEAP
+79 FKESEDRTGPKEDP
-92 GRPGDTRPPEG
+92 GGPGGTRQPAG
-103 ASRPSDVARPSD
+103 ASRPDDV
-115 ADRAGGGDRAGGRT
+115 DRAGGDAQAGDRA
-129 SADAKIGELPFPEST
+129 SSEAKIGEVPFPEST

-149 PTSHARP
+149 PASHARP

-199 NESGDF
+199 NESGDLL
-205 PDDAPNVQVAGD
+205 DDAR
-217 EPIDVQ
+217 DVQ
-223 AADDEPIDAG
+223 AAGDEPIDAG
-233 QTGEGHVEPAEGEV
+233 QAAGDGSRVEPAESEV
-247 AGWGV
+247 PSWGV
-252 GGPFDKWANYRHETA
+252 GGPFDKWANCSDGSA
-267 NEAAAPPL
+267 GEATAPPF
-275 GNEGQTFEAQPARPN
+275 GNEGPAFEGRPA
-290 ERPTFEAQP
+290 E
-299 AKQSLWKRIGGEKQ
+299 QSLWKRIGGEKQ

-325 LILMAAASLV
+325 LVLMAAASLV

-359 GVGTRLSLRPGG
+359 GVGTRLSLRQGG

-396 LGGTI
+396 LDGTI

-533 MVSHWAIAAWPMYSD
+533 MVSHWAIAAWPMHSD

-556 GCLAAVQVF
+556 GCLAAAQVF
-565 SAMRNAPLPIGAD
+565 SAMRSAPLPIGDD

-584 ALLGAVLAATLAVS
+584 ALLGAVVGATLAVS
-598 VLPLNARSSAYAGLS
+598 VLPLNPRSSTYAGLS
-613 ASATAVTLGVV
+613 ASATAVTLGIA
-624 DLFNARWSSPAR
+624 DFFNAHGSSSGKDA
-636 DVHPALQLIV
+636 HPALQLIV

-674 LFEIQRPGGTA
+674 LFEIQQPGGTA
-685 REFLSLLAAAIT
+685 REVFSLLAAAIT

-702 VVSSRASNRLVLIA
+702 IVSRRASNRPVLIA
-716 SSWALAVAVVGAVPL
+716 SSWALAVAVVGAVPV

-773 PTELLCGK
+773 PTELLGGK

-792 VVMQTVDRSNPKV
+792 VVMQTIDRGNPKIV
-805 VVKPTTVLLLTPVC
+805 DKPTTVLLLAPVG

-836 DAASPPAKAV
+836 DAASPLAKAA

-861 AWPAAGNVVGSAVV
+861 AWPAAENVAGSAVV
-875 AANTTIGV
+875 AANTTAGV

-906 TAGIVCVL
+906 TAGTVCVL

-936 LRFAIADMA
+936 LRFAIVDMA

-954 SLLVA
+954 SLLLA

-978 GGDEGDRRADGG
+978 GGDEGGRQTDGGKQADGG
-990 DQAGGSANAYG
+990 DQAGGSANADG

-1009 APAPRGPEFGEGSS
+1009 APAPR
-1023 YSVEIG
+1023 

>member
-1 MDTPHKQSQ
+1 MDTPHKQGQ
-10 DGEGAVEAL
+10 DADGAIEAL

-27 GKLDSISSSMARIEN
+27 GKLDSISSSMARIED
-42 AVVPEPPLVGVG
+42 AVVPALPLVGIG
-54 PARAQDDAASHDR
+54 PTEARDDAASHDR
-67 ASLEAAPPQAAA
+67 ASLETAPPEAAA
-79 FEETEDRSSKEAP
+79 FEETADRTGPEQGA
-92 GRPGDTRPPEG
+92 GRPGDTRLPDG
-103 ASRPSDVARPSD
+103 ASRPGD
-115 ADRAGGGDRAGGRT
+115 ADQAGGKDREGDRT
-129 SADAKIGELPFPEST
+129 SADAKIGGLSFPEST

-149 PTSHARP
+149 PGSHARP

-182 AASASAASDSAV
+182 AASASAASGSAV

-199 NESGDF
+199 NESCEF
-205 PDDAPNVQVAGD
+205 PDDAPAVETAGG

-223 AADDEPIDAG
+223 AAGGEPIDAG
-233 QTGEGHVEPAEGEV
+233 QTGEGRVEPAEGGIS
-247 AGWGV
+247 GWGV
-252 GGPFDKWANYRHETA
+252 DGPFDKWANYRGGSVG
-267 NEAAAPPL
+267 EAAAPPF
-275 GNEGQTFEAQPARPN
+275 GN
-290 ERPTFEAQP
+290 ERPAFEAPPAGPIERPAFEAPP

-359 GVGTRLSLRPGG
+359 GVGTWLSLRPGS

-401 PPGAA
+401 PPEAA
-406 ILLLTAWSVVLIL
+406 ILLLTTWSIVLIL

-533 MVSHWAIAAWPMYSD
+533 MVSHWAIAAWPVYSD

-556 GCLAAVQVF
+556 GCLAAAQVF
-565 SAMRNAPLPIGAD
+565 SAMRNAPLPIDDD

-584 ALLGAVLAATLAVS
+584 ALLGAVVAATLVVS
-598 VLPLNARSSAYAGLS
+598 FLPLNARSSAYAGLS
-613 ASATAVTLGVV
+613 ASATAVTLGVA
-624 DLFNARWSSPAR
+624 DLFIVRGSSLER

-660 RSAEHAVIMPATLL
+660 RSAEHTVIMPATLL

-702 VVSSRASNRLVLIA
+702 VVSSRASNRPVLIA
-716 SSWALAVAVVGAVPL
+716 SSWALAVAVVGAVPV

-936 LRFAIADMA
+936 LRFAIVDMA

-990 DQAGGSANAYG
+990 EQAGGPASNDG

>member
-1 MDTPHKQSQ
+1 MDTPHKQGQ
-10 DGEGAVEAL
+10 DADGAIEAL

-27 GKLDSISSSMARIEN
+27 GKLDSISSSMARIED
-42 AVVPEPPLVGVG
+42 AVVPALPLVGIG
-54 PARAQDDAASHDR
+54 PTEARDDAASHDR
-67 ASLEAAPPQAAA
+67 ASLETAPPEAAA
-79 FEETEDRSSKEAP
+79 FEETADRTGPEQGA
-92 GRPGDTRPPEG
+92 GRPGDKRLPDG
-103 ASRPSDVARPSD
+103 ASRPGD
-115 ADRAGGGDRAGGRT
+115 ADQAGGKDREGDRT
-129 SADAKIGELPFPEST
+129 SADAKIGGLSFPEST

-149 PTSHARP
+149 PGSHARP

-182 AASASAASDSAV
+182 AASASAASGSAV

-199 NESGDF
+199 NESCEF
-205 PDDAPNVQVAGD
+205 PDDAPAVETAGG
-217 EPIDVQ
+217 
-223 AADDEPIDAG
+223 EPIDAG
-233 QTGEGHVEPAEGEV
+233 QTGEGRVEPAEGGIS
-247 AGWGV
+247 GWGV
-252 GGPFDKWANYRHETA
+252 DGPFDKWANYRGA
-267 NEAAAPPL
+267 SVGEAAAPPF
-275 GNEGQTFEAQPARPN
+275 GN
-290 ERPTFEAQP
+290 ERPAFEAPPAGPIERPAFEAPP

-359 GVGTRLSLRPGG
+359 GVGTWLSLRPGS

-401 PPGAA
+401 PPEAA
-406 ILLLTAWSVVLIL
+406 ILLLTAWSIVLIL

-533 MVSHWAIAAWPMYSD
+533 MVSHWAIAAWPVYSD

-556 GCLAAVQVF
+556 GCLAAAQVF
-565 SAMRNAPLPIGAD
+565 SAMRNAPLPIDDD

-584 ALLGAVLAATLAVS
+584 ALLGAVVAATLVVS
-598 VLPLNARSSAYAGLS
+598 FLPLNARSSAYAGLS
-613 ASATAVTLGVV
+613 ASATAVTLGVA
-624 DLFNARWSSPAR
+624 DLFIVRGSSLER

-660 RSAEHAVIMPATLL
+660 RSAEHTVIMPATLL

-702 VVSSRASNRLVLIA
+702 VVSSRASNRPVLIA
-716 SSWALAVAVVGAVPL
+716 SSWALAVAVVGAVPV

-936 LRFAIADMA
+936 LRFAIVDMA

-978 GGDEGDRRADGG
+978 EGDRRADGG
-990 DQAGGSANAYG
+990 EQAGGSANAVG

>member
-54 PARAQDDAASHDR
+54 PARAQDDAASDR
-67 ASLEAAPPQAAA
+67 ASLEAAPHETAVFKQ
-79 FEETEDRSSKEAP
+79 TEDCTGPKEDP
-92 GRPGDTRPPEG
+92 GRPGDTRRPDG
-103 ASRPSDVARPSD
+103 ASRPSDV
-115 ADRAGGGDRAGGRT
+115 DRAGGVDRTGGRT

-167 PHDPYLEGSAASAAS
+167 PHDPHLEGSAASAAS

-217 EPIDVQ
+217 EPIDV
-223 AADDEPIDAG
+223 G

-252 GGPFDKWANYRHETA
+252 GGPFDKWANYRHGSA
-267 NEAAAPPL
+267 NEATAPPF
-275 GNEGQTFEAQPARPN
+275 GNEGQ
-290 ERPTFEAQP
+290 TFEAQP

-674 LFEIQRPGGTA
+674 LFEIQQPGGTA
-685 REFLSLLAAAIT
+685 REVFSLLAAAIT

-702 VVSSRASNRLVLIA
+702 VVSRRASNRPVLIA
-716 SSWALAVAVVGAVPL
+716 SSWALAVAVVGAVPV

-792 VVMQTVDRSNPKV
+792 VMMQTIDRGNPKI
-805 VVKPTTVLLLTPVC
+805 VVKPTTVLLLAPVG

-836 DAASPPAKAV
+836 DAASPPAKAA

-861 AWPAAGNVVGSAVV
+861 AWPAAKNVAGSAVV

-906 TAGIVCVL
+906 TAGTVCVL

-936 LRFAIADMA
+936 LRFAIVDMA

-954 SLLVA
+954 SLLLA

-978 GGDEGDRRADGG
+978 GGEEGDGKADGGKQADGG
-990 DQAGGSANAYG
+990 DQVGGSANAVG

-1009 APAPRGPEFGEGSS
+1009 APAPR
-1023 YSVEIG
+1023 

>member
-1 MDTPHKQSQ
+1 MDTSRKQSQ
-10 DGEGAVEAL
+10 DAEGVIEAL

-42 AVVPEPPLVGVG
+42 AVVPAPSLVGVRPTG
-54 PARAQDDAASHDR
+54 TQDDAASDR
-67 ASLEAAPPQAAA
+67 ASLEAAPPEAAA
-79 FEETEDRSSKEAP
+79 FKETEDRAGPKEDP
-92 GRPGDTRPPEG
+92 GGPGGTRQPAG
-103 ASRPSDVARPSD
+103 ASRPDDV
-115 ADRAGGGDRAGGRT
+115 DRAGGDAQAGDRA
-129 SADAKIGELPFPEST
+129 SSEAKIGEVPFPEST

-149 PTSHARP
+149 PASHARP

-199 NESGDF
+199 NESGDLL
-205 PDDAPNVQVAGD
+205 DDAR
-217 EPIDVQ
+217 DVQ
-223 AADDEPIDAG
+223 AAGDG
-233 QTGEGHVEPAEGEV
+233 SRVEPAESEV
-247 AGWGV
+247 PSWGV
-252 GGPFDKWANYRHETA
+252 GGPFDKWANCSDGSAGET
-267 NEAAAPPL
+267 AAPPF
-275 GNEGQTFEAQPARPN
+275 GNEGPAFEGRPA
-290 ERPTFEAQP
+290 E
-299 AKQSLWKRIGGEKQ
+299 QSLWKRIGGEKQ

-325 LILMAAASLV
+325 LVLMAAASLV

-359 GVGTRLSLRPGG
+359 GVGTRLSLRQGG

-447 AYDNLAQAP
+447 AYDHLAQAP

-461 IFLYVASLTLVCGFV
+461 IFLYTASLTLVCGFV

-506 VVAATVSPVSSS
+506 VVAATVSAVSSS

-533 MVSHWAIAAWPMYSD
+533 MVSHWAIAAWPMHSD

-556 GCLAAVQVF
+556 GCLAAAQVF
-565 SAMRNAPLPIGAD
+565 SAMRSAPLPIGDD

-584 ALLGAVLAATLAVS
+584 ALLGAVVGATLAVS

-613 ASATAVTLGVV
+613 ASATAVTLGIA
-624 DLFNARWSSPAR
+624 DFFNAHGSSSGKDA
-636 DVHPALQLIV
+636 HPALQLIV

-660 RSAEHAVIMPATLL
+660 HSAEHAVIMPATLL
-674 LFEIQRPGGTA
+674 LFEIQQPGGTA
-685 REFLSLLAAAIT
+685 REVFSLLAAAIT

-702 VVSSRASNRLVLIA
+702 IVSRRASNRPVLIA
-716 SSWALAVAVVGAVPL
+716 SSWALAVAVVGAVPV

-792 VVMQTVDRSNPKV
+792 VVMQTIDRGNPKIV
-805 VVKPTTVLLLTPVC
+805 DKPTTVLLLAPVG

-836 DAASPPAKAV
+836 DAASPPAKAA

-861 AWPAAGNVVGSAVV
+861 AWPAAENVAGSAVV
-875 AANTTIGV
+875 AANTTAGV

-906 TAGIVCVL
+906 TAGTVCVL

-936 LRFAIADMA
+936 LRFAIVDMA

-954 SLLVA
+954 SLLLA

-978 GGDEGDRRADGG
+978 GGDEGGRQTDGGKQADGG
-990 DQAGGSANAYG
+990 DQAGGSANADG

-1009 APAPRGPEFGEGSS
+1009 APAPR
-1023 YSVEIG
+1023 

>member
-1 MDTPHKQSQ
+1 MDTPHKQGQ
-10 DGEGAVEAL
+10 DADGAIEAL

-27 GKLDSISSSMARIEN
+27 GKLDSISSSMARIED
-42 AVVPEPPLVGVG
+42 AVVPAPPLVGIG
-54 PARAQDDAASHDR
+54 PTEARDDAASHDR
-67 ASLEAAPPQAAA
+67 ASLETAPPEAAA
-79 FEETEDRSSKEAP
+79 FEETADRTGPEQGA
-92 GRPGDTRPPEG
+92 GRPGDTRLPDG
-103 ASRPSDVARPSD
+103 ASRPSD
-115 ADRAGGGDRAGGRT
+115 ADQAGGKDREGDRT
-129 SADAKIGELPFPEST
+129 SADAKIGGLSFPETT

-149 PTSHARP
+149 PGSHARP

-182 AASASAASDSAV
+182 AASASAASGSAV

-199 NESGDF
+199 NESCEF
-205 PDDAPNVQVAGD
+205 PDDAPAVETAGG

-223 AADDEPIDAG
+223 AAGGEPIDAG
-233 QTGEGHVEPAEGEV
+233 QTGEGRVEPAEGGIS
-247 AGWGV
+247 GWGV
-252 GGPFDKWANYRHETA
+252 DGPFDKWANYRGGSVG
-267 NEAAAPPL
+267 EAAAPPF
-275 GNEGQTFEAQPARPN
+275 GNEGPAFEAPPAGPI
-290 ERPTFEAQP
+290 ERPAFEAPP

-359 GVGTRLSLRPGG
+359 GVGTWLSLRPGS

-401 PPGAA
+401 PPEAA
-406 ILLLTAWSVVLIL
+406 ILLLTTWSIVLIL

-533 MVSHWAIAAWPMYSD
+533 MVSHWAIAAWPVYSD
-548 ALCGGWFA
+548 ALCAGWFA

-565 SAMRNAPLPIGAD
+565 SAMRNEPLPIDDD

-584 ALLGAVLAATLAVS
+584 ALLGAVVAATLVVS
-598 VLPLNARSSAYAGLS
+598 FLPLNARSSAYAGLS
-613 ASATAVTLGVV
+613 ASATAVTLGVA
-624 DLFNARWSSPAR
+624 DLFIVRGSSLER

-702 VVSSRASNRLVLIA
+702 VVSSRASNRPVLIA
-716 SSWALAVAVVGAVPL
+716 SSWALAVAVVGAVPV

-792 VVMQTVDRSNPKV
+792 IVMQTVDRGNPKV
-805 VVKPTTVLLLTPVC
+805 VVKPTTMLLLTPVC
-819 ICFGV
+819 ICLGV

>member
-1 MDTPHKQSQ
+1 MDTSRKQSQ
-10 DGEGAVEAL
+10 DAEGVIEAL

-42 AVVPEPPLVGVG
+42 AVVPAPSLVDVRPTGT
-54 PARAQDDAASHDR
+54 QDDAASDR
-67 ASLEAAPPQAAA
+67 ASLKAAPPEAAA
-79 FEETEDRSSKEAP
+79 FKESEDRTGPKEDP
-92 GRPGDTRPPEG
+92 GGPGGTRQPAG
-103 ASRPSDVARPSD
+103 ASRPDDV
-115 ADRAGGGDRAGGRT
+115 DRAGGDAQAGDRA
-129 SADAKIGELPFPEST
+129 SSEAKIGEVPFPEST

-149 PTSHARP
+149 PASHARP

-205 PDDAPNVQVAGD
+205 LDDAR
-217 EPIDVQ
+217 DVQ
-223 AADDEPIDAG
+223 AAGDEPIDAG
-233 QTGEGHVEPAEGEV
+233 QAAGDGSRVEPAESEV
-247 AGWGV
+247 PGWGV
-252 GGPFDKWANYRHETA
+252 GGPFDKWANCSDGSA
-267 NEAAAPPL
+267 GEAAASPF
-275 GNEGQTFEAQPARPN
+275 GNEGPAFEGR
-290 ERPTFEAQP
+290 P

-359 GVGTRLSLRPGG
+359 GVGTRLSLRQGG

-506 VVAATVSPVSSS
+506 VVAATVSAVSSS

-533 MVSHWAIAAWPMYSD
+533 MVSHWAIAAWPMHSD

-556 GCLAAVQVF
+556 GCLAAAQVF
-565 SAMRNAPLPIGAD
+565 SAMRSAPLPIGDD

-584 ALLGAVLAATLAVS
+584 ALLGAVVGATLAVS

-613 ASATAVTLGVV
+613 ASATAVTLGIA
-624 DLFNARWSSPAR
+624 DFFNAHGSSSGKDA
-636 DVHPALQLIV
+636 HPALQLIV

-653 AVPTVRR
+653 AVPTIRR
-660 RSAEHAVIMPATLL
+660 RSAEHAVIMPAALL
-674 LFEIQRPGGTA
+674 LFEIQQPGGTA
-685 REFLSLLAAAIT
+685 REVFSLLAAAIT

-702 VVSSRASNRLVLIA
+702 IVSRRASNRPVLIA
-716 SSWALAVAVVGAVPL
+716 SSWALAVAVVGAVPV

-792 VVMQTVDRSNPKV
+792 VVMQTIDRGNPKIV
-805 VVKPTTVLLLTPVC
+805 DKPTTVLLLAPVG

-836 DAASPPAKAV
+836 DAASPPAKAA

-861 AWPAAGNVVGSAVV
+861 AWPAAENVAGSAVV
-875 AANTTIGV
+875 AANTTAGV

-906 TAGIVCVL
+906 TAGTVCVL

-936 LRFAIADMA
+936 LRFAIVDMA

-954 SLLVA
+954 SLLLA

-978 GGDEGDRRADGG
+978 GGDEGGRQTDGGKQAGGG
-990 DQAGGSANAYG
+990 DQAGGSANADG

-1009 APAPRGPEFGEGSS
+1009 APAPR
-1023 YSVEIG
+1023 

>member
-1 MDTPHKQSQ
+1 MDTSRKQSQ
-10 DGEGAVEAL
+10 DAEGAIEAL

-42 AVVPEPPLVGVG
+42 AVVPAPSLVGVRPTG
-54 PARAQDDAASHDR
+54 TQDDAASDR
-67 ASLEAAPPQAAA
+67 ASLEAAPPEAAA
-79 FEETEDRSSKEAP
+79 FKETEDRAGPKEDP
-92 GRPGDTRPPEG
+92 GGPGGTRQPAG
-103 ASRPSDVARPSD
+103 ASRPDDV
-115 ADRAGGGDRAGGRT
+115 DRAGGDAQAGDRA
-129 SADAKIGELPFPEST
+129 SSEAKIGEVPFPEST

-149 PTSHARP
+149 PASHARP

-205 PDDAPNVQVAGD
+205 LDDAR
-217 EPIDVQ
+217 DVQ
-223 AADDEPIDAG
+223 AAGDEPIDAG
-233 QTGEGHVEPAEGEV
+233 QAAGDGSRVEPAESEV
-247 AGWGV
+247 PGWGV
-252 GGPFDKWANYRHETA
+252 GGPFDKWANCSDGSA
-267 NEAAAPPL
+267 GEAAAPPF
-275 GNEGQTFEAQPARPN
+275 GNEGPAFEGRPA
-290 ERPTFEAQP
+290 E
-299 AKQSLWKRIGGEKQ
+299 QSLWKRIGGEKQ

-359 GVGTRLSLRPGG
+359 GVGTRLSLRQGG

-447 AYDNLAQAP
+447 AYDHLAQAP

-461 IFLYVASLTLVCGFV
+461 IFLYTASLTLVCGFV

-506 VVAATVSPVSSS
+506 VVAATVSAVSSS

-533 MVSHWAIAAWPMYSD
+533 MVSHWAIAAWPMHSD

-556 GCLAAVQVF
+556 GCLAAAQVF
-565 SAMRNAPLPIGAD
+565 SAMRSAPLPIGDD

-584 ALLGAVLAATLAVS
+584 ALLGAVVGATLAVS

-613 ASATAVTLGVV
+613 ASATAVTLGIA
-624 DLFNARWSSPAR
+624 DFFNAHGSSSGKDA
-636 DVHPALQLIV
+636 HPALQLIV

-660 RSAEHAVIMPATLL
+660 HSAEHAVIMPATLL
-674 LFEIQRPGGTA
+674 LFEIQQPGGTA
-685 REFLSLLAAAIT
+685 REVFSLLAAAIT

-702 VVSSRASNRLVLIA
+702 IVSRRASNRPVLIA
-716 SSWALAVAVVGAVPL
+716 SSWALAVAVVGAVPV

-792 VVMQTVDRSNPKV
+792 VVMQTIDRGNPKIV
-805 VVKPTTVLLLTPVC
+805 DKPTTVLLLAPVG

-836 DAASPPAKAV
+836 DAASPPAKAA

-861 AWPAAGNVVGSAVV
+861 AWPAAENVAGSAVV
-875 AANTTIGV
+875 AANTTAGV

-906 TAGIVCVL
+906 TAGTVCVL

-936 LRFAIADMA
+936 LRFAIVDMA

-954 SLLVA
+954 SLLLA

-978 GGDEGDRRADGG
+978 GGDEGGRQTDGGKQAGGG
-990 DQAGGSANAYG
+990 DQAGGSANADG
-1001 YGPSADAA
+1001 YGPSADAV
-1009 APAPRGPEFGEGSS
+1009 APAPR
-1023 YSVEIG
+1023 

>member
-42 AVVPEPPLVGVG
+42 AVVPGPPLVGVG
-54 PARAQDDAASHDR
+54 PAKAQDDAASDR

-79 FEETEDRSSKEAP
+79 FEETEDRSSKEDP
-92 GRPGDTRPPEG
+92 GRPGDTRRPDG
-103 ASRPSDVARPSD
+103 ASRPSDVDRPSD

-205 PDDAPNVQVAGD
+205 QDDAPDVQVAGD

-223 AADDEPIDAG
+223 AAGDEPIDAG

-252 GGPFDKWANYRHETA
+252 GGPFDKWAIYRHETA

-290 ERPTFEAQP
+290 EGQTFEAQP

-624 DLFNARWSSPAR
+624 DFFNARWSSPAK

-660 RSAEHAVIMPATLL
+660 RSAEHAVIMPETLL
-674 LFEIQRPGGTA
+674 LFEIQQPGGTA
-685 REFLSLLAAAIT
+685 REVFSLLAAAIA

-702 VVSSRASNRLVLIA
+702 IVSRRASNRPVLIA
-716 SSWALAVAVVGAVPL
+716 SSWALAVAVVGAVPV

-792 VVMQTVDRSNPKV
+792 VMMQTIDRGNPKI
-805 VVKPTTVLLLTPVC
+805 VVKPTTVLLLAPVG

-836 DAASPPAKAV
+836 DAVSPPAKAA

-861 AWPAAGNVVGSAVV
+861 AWPAAENVAGSAVV

-883 VGGFFLFGGVS
+883 VGAFFLFGGVS

-906 TAGIVCVL
+906 TAGTVCVL

-936 LRFAIADMA
+936 LRFAIVDMA

-954 SLLVA
+954 SLLLA

-978 GGDEGDRRADGG
+978 GGDEGDGKADGG

-1009 APAPRGPEFGEGSS
+1009 APAPR
-1023 YSVEIG
+1023 

>member
-1 MDTPHKQSQ
+1 MDTSRKQSQ
-10 DGEGAVEAL
+10 DAEGVIEAL

-42 AVVPEPPLVGVG
+42 AVVPAPSLVDVRPTGT
-54 PARAQDDAASHDR
+54 QDDAASDR
-67 ASLEAAPPQAAA
+67 ASLEAAPPEAAA
-79 FEETEDRSSKEAP
+79 FKESEDRTGPKEDP
-92 GRPGDTRPPEG
+92 GGPGGTRQPAG
-103 ASRPSDVARPSD
+103 ASRPDDV
-115 ADRAGGGDRAGGRT
+115 DRAGGDAQAGDRA
-129 SADAKIGELPFPEST
+129 SSEAKIGEVPFPEST

-149 PTSHARP
+149 PASHARP

-199 NESGDF
+199 NESGDLL
-205 PDDAPNVQVAGD
+205 DDAR
-217 EPIDVQ
+217 DVQ
-223 AADDEPIDAG
+223 AAGDEPIDAG
-233 QTGEGHVEPAEGEV
+233 QAAGDGSRVEPAESEV
-247 AGWGV
+247 PSWGV
-252 GGPFDKWANYRHETA
+252 GGPFDKWANCSDGSA
-267 NEAAAPPL
+267 GEAAAPPF
-275 GNEGQTFEAQPARPN
+275 GNEGPAFEGRPA
-290 ERPTFEAQP
+290 E
-299 AKQSLWKRIGGEKQ
+299 QSLWKRIGGEKQ

-325 LILMAAASLV
+325 LVLMAAASLV

-359 GVGTRLSLRPGG
+359 GVGTRLSLRQGG

-506 VVAATVSPVSSS
+506 VVAATVSAVSSS

-533 MVSHWAIAAWPMYSD
+533 MVSHWAIAAWPMHSD

-584 ALLGAVLAATLAVS
+584 ALLGAVVGATLAVS

-613 ASATAVTLGVV
+613 ASATAVTLGIA
-624 DLFNARWSSPAR
+624 DFFNAHGSSSGKDA
-636 DVHPALQLIV
+636 HPALQLIV

-660 RSAEHAVIMPATLL
+660 HSAEHAVIMPATLL
-674 LFEIQRPGGTA
+674 LFEIQQPGGTA
-685 REFLSLLAAAIT
+685 REVFSLLAAAIT

-702 VVSSRASNRLVLIA
+702 IVSRRASNRPVLIA
-716 SSWALAVAVVGAVPL
+716 SSWALAVAVVGAVPV

-792 VVMQTVDRSNPKV
+792 VVMQTIDRGNPKIV
-805 VVKPTTVLLLTPVC
+805 DKPTTVLLLAPVG

-836 DAASPPAKAV
+836 DAASPPAKAA

-861 AWPAAGNVVGSAVV
+861 AWPAAENVAGSAVV
-875 AANTTIGV
+875 AANTTAGV

-906 TAGIVCVL
+906 TAGTVCVL

-936 LRFAIADMA
+936 LRFAIVDMA

-954 SLLVA
+954 SLLLA

-978 GGDEGDRRADGG
+978 GGDEGDGKAEGGKQAEGG
-990 DQAGGSANAYG
+990 DQAGGSANADG

-1009 APAPRGPEFGEGSS
+1009 APAPR
-1023 YSVEIG
+1023 

>member
-1 MDTPHKQSQ
+1 MDTPHKQGQ
-10 DGEGAVEAL
+10 DADGAIEAL

-27 GKLDSISSSMARIEN
+27 GKLDSISSSMARIED
-42 AVVPEPPLVGVG
+42 AVVPAPPLVGVG
-54 PARAQDDAASHDR
+54 PTEARDDAASHDR
-67 ASLEAAPPQAAA
+67 ASLEAAPPEAAA
-79 FEETEDRSSKEAP
+79 FEETADRTGPEQGA
-92 GRPGDTRPPEG
+92 GRPGDTRLPDG
-103 ASRPSDVARPSD
+103 ASRPGD
-115 ADRAGGGDRAGGRT
+115 ADQAGGKDREGDRT
-129 SADAKIGELPFPEST
+129 SADAKIGGLSFPETT

-149 PTSHARP
+149 PGSHARP

-182 AASASAASDSAV
+182 AASASAASGSAV

-199 NESGDF
+199 NESGEF
-205 PDDAPNVQVAGD
+205 PDDAPAVETAGG
-217 EPIDVQ
+217 EPVNVQ
-223 AADDEPIDAG
+223 AAGGEPIDAG
-233 QTGEGHVEPAEGEV
+233 QTGEGRVEPAEGGIS
-247 AGWGV
+247 GWGV
-252 GGPFDKWANYRHETA
+252 DGPFDKWANYRGGSVG
-267 NEAAAPPL
+267 EAAAPPF
-275 GNEGQTFEAQPARPN
+275 GNEGPAFEAPPAGPI
-290 ERPTFEAQP
+290 ERPAFEAQP

-359 GVGTRLSLRPGG
+359 GVGTWLSLRPGS

-401 PPGAA
+401 PPEAA
-406 ILLLTAWSVVLIL
+406 ILLLTAWSIVLIL

-533 MVSHWAIAAWPMYSD
+533 MVSHWAIAAWPVYSD
-548 ALCGGWFA
+548 ALCAGWFA
-556 GCLAAVQVF
+556 GCLAAAQVF
-565 SAMRNAPLPIGAD
+565 SAMRNAPLPIDDD

-584 ALLGAVLAATLAVS
+584 ALLGAVVAATLVVS
-598 VLPLNARSSAYAGLS
+598 FLPLNARSSAYAGLS
-613 ASATAVTLGVV
+613 ASATAVTLGVA
-624 DLFNARWSSPAR
+624 DLFIVRGSSLER

-702 VVSSRASNRLVLIA
+702 VVSSRASNRPVLIA
-716 SSWALAVAVVGAVPL
+716 SSWALAVAVVGAVPV

-792 VVMQTVDRSNPKV
+792 IVTQTVDRGNPKV
-805 VVKPTTVLLLTPVC
+805 VVKPTTMLLLTPVC
-819 ICFGV
+819 ICLGV

-836 DAASPPAKAV
+836 DAASSPAKAV

-926 YGLGLIMVMV
+926 YGLWLIMVMV

-978 GGDEGDRRADGG
+978 GGDEGDRRADVG

>member
-54 PARAQDDAASHDR
+54 PARAQDDAASDR
-67 ASLEAAPPQAAA
+67 ASLEAAPHETAA
-79 FEETEDRSSKEAP
+79 FEETEDRTGLKEDP
-92 GRPGDTRPPEG
+92 GRPGDTRRPDG
-103 ASRPSDVARPSD
+103 ASRPSDV
-115 ADRAGGGDRAGGRT
+115 DRAGGVDRTGGVDRAGGRT
-129 SADAKIGELPFPEST
+129 SADTKIGELPFPEST

-167 PHDPYLEGSAASAAS
+167 PHDPHLEGSAASAAS

-217 EPIDVQ
+217 EPIDV
-223 AADDEPIDAG
+223 G

-252 GGPFDKWANYRHETA
+252 GGPFDKWANYRHGSA
-267 NEAAAPPL
+267 NEATAPSL
-275 GNEGQTFEAQPARPN
+275 GNEGQTFEAQPARPNEGQTFEAQPAGPN

-584 ALLGAVLAATLAVS
+584 ALLSAVLAATLAVS

-674 LFEIQRPGGTA
+674 LFEIQQPGGTA
-685 REFLSLLAAAIT
+685 REVFSLLAAAIA

-702 VVSSRASNRLVLIA
+702 IVSRRASNRPVLIA
-716 SSWALAVAVVGAVPL
+716 SSWALAAAVVGAVPV

-792 VVMQTVDRSNPKV
+792 VMMQTIDRGNPKI
-805 VVKPTTVLLLTPVC
+805 VVKPTTVLLLAPVG

-836 DAASPPAKAV
+836 DAASPPAKAA

-861 AWPAAGNVVGSAVV
+861 AWPAAENVAGSAVV

-906 TAGIVCVL
+906 TAGTVCVL

-936 LRFAIADMA
+936 LRFAIVDMA

-954 SLLVA
+954 SLLLA

-978 GGDEGDRRADGG
+978 GGDEGDGKADGGKQAHGG

-1009 APAPRGPEFGEGSS
+1009 APAPR
-1023 YSVEIG
+1023 

>member
-1 MDTPHKQSQ
+1 MDTSRKQSQ
-10 DGEGAVEAL
+10 DAEGVIEAL

-42 AVVPEPPLVGVG
+42 AVVPAPSLVDVRPTGT
-54 PARAQDDAASHDR
+54 QDDAASDR
-67 ASLEAAPPQAAA
+67 ASLKAAPPEAAA
-79 FEETEDRSSKEAP
+79 FKESEDRTGPKEDP
-92 GRPGDTRPPEG
+92 GGPGGTRQPAG
-103 ASRPSDVARPSD
+103 ASRPDDV
-115 ADRAGGGDRAGGRT
+115 DRAGGDAQAGDRA
-129 SADAKIGELPFPEST
+129 SSEAKIGEVPFPEST

-149 PTSHARP
+149 PASHARP

-199 NESGDF
+199 NESGDLL
-205 PDDAPNVQVAGD
+205 DDAR
-217 EPIDVQ
+217 DVQ
-223 AADDEPIDAG
+223 AAGDEPIDAG
-233 QTGEGHVEPAEGEV
+233 QAAGDGSRVEPAESEV
-247 AGWGV
+247 PSWGV
-252 GGPFDKWANYRHETA
+252 GGPFDKWANCSDGSAGET
-267 NEAAAPPL
+267 AAPPF
-275 GNEGQTFEAQPARPN
+275 GNEGPAFEGRPA
-290 ERPTFEAQP
+290 E
-299 AKQSLWKRIGGEKQ
+299 QSLWKRIGGEKQ

-325 LILMAAASLV
+325 LVLMAAASLV

-359 GVGTRLSLRPGG
+359 GVGTRLSLRQGG

-506 VVAATVSPVSSS
+506 VVAATVSAVSSS

-533 MVSHWAIAAWPMYSD
+533 MVSHWAIAAWPMHSD

-556 GCLAAVQVF
+556 GCLAAAQVF
-565 SAMRNAPLPIGAD
+565 SAMRSAPLPIGDD

-584 ALLGAVLAATLAVS
+584 ALLGAVVGATLAVS

-613 ASATAVTLGVV
+613 ASATAVTLGIA
-624 DLFNARWSSPAR
+624 DFFNAHGSSSGKDA
-636 DVHPALQLIV
+636 HPALQLIV

-660 RSAEHAVIMPATLL
+660 HSAEHAVIMPATLL
-674 LFEIQRPGGTA
+674 LFEIQQPGGTA
-685 REFLSLLAAAIT
+685 REVFSLLAAAIT

-702 VVSSRASNRLVLIA
+702 IVSRRASNRPVLIA
-716 SSWALAVAVVGAVPL
+716 SSWALAVAVVGAVPV

-792 VVMQTVDRSNPKV
+792 VVMQTIDRGNPKIV
-805 VVKPTTVLLLTPVC
+805 DKPTTVLLLAPVG

-836 DAASPPAKAV
+836 DAASPPAKAA

-861 AWPAAGNVVGSAVV
+861 AWPAAENVAGSAVV
-875 AANTTIGV
+875 AANTTAGV

-906 TAGIVCVL
+906 TAGTVCVL

-936 LRFAIADMA
+936 LRFAIVDMA

-954 SLLVA
+954 SLLLA

-978 GGDEGDRRADGG
+978 GGDEGGRQTDGGKQAGGG
-990 DQAGGSANAYG
+990 DQAGGSANADG

-1009 APAPRGPEFGEGSS
+1009 APAPR
-1023 YSVEIG
+1023 

>member
-1 MDTPHKQSQ
+1 MDTSRKQSQ
-10 DGEGAVEAL
+10 DAEGAIEAL

-42 AVVPEPPLVGVG
+42 AVVPAPSLVGVRPTG
-54 PARAQDDAASHDR
+54 TQDDAASDR
-67 ASLEAAPPQAAA
+67 ASLEAAPPEAAA
-79 FEETEDRSSKEAP
+79 FKETEDRAGPKEDP
-92 GRPGDTRPPEG
+92 GGPGGTRQPAG
-103 ASRPSDVARPSD
+103 ASRPDDV
-115 ADRAGGGDRAGGRT
+115 DRAGGDAQAGDRA
-129 SADAKIGELPFPEST
+129 SSEAKIGEVPFPEST

-149 PTSHARP
+149 PASHARP

-205 PDDAPNVQVAGD
+205 LDDAR
-217 EPIDVQ
+217 DVQ
-223 AADDEPIDAG
+223 AAGDEPIDAG
-233 QTGEGHVEPAEGEV
+233 QAAGDGSRVEPAESEV
-247 AGWGV
+247 PSWGV
-252 GGPFDKWANYRHETA
+252 GGPFDKWANCSDGSA
-267 NEAAAPPL
+267 GEAAAPPF
-275 GNEGQTFEAQPARPN
+275 GNEGPAFEGRPA
-290 ERPTFEAQP
+290 E
-299 AKQSLWKRIGGEKQ
+299 QSLWKRIGGEKQ

-325 LILMAAASLV
+325 LVLMAAASLV

-359 GVGTRLSLRPGG
+359 GVGTRLSLRQGG

-396 LGGTI
+396 LDGTI

-506 VVAATVSPVSSS
+506 VVAATVSAVSSS

-533 MVSHWAIAAWPMYSD
+533 MVSHWAIAAWPMHSD

-556 GCLAAVQVF
+556 GCLAAAQVF
-565 SAMRNAPLPIGAD
+565 SAMRSAPLPIGDD

-584 ALLGAVLAATLAVS
+584 ALLGAVVGATLAVS

-613 ASATAVTLGVV
+613 ASATAVTLGIA
-624 DLFNARWSSPAR
+624 DFFNAHGSSSGKDA
-636 DVHPALQLIV
+636 HPALQLIV

-653 AVPTVRR
+653 AVPTIRR

-674 LFEIQRPGGTA
+674 LFEIQQPGGTA
-685 REFLSLLAAAIT
+685 REVFSLLAAAIT

-702 VVSSRASNRLVLIA
+702 IVSRRASNRPVLIA
-716 SSWALAVAVVGAVPL
+716 SSWALAVAVVGAVPV

-792 VVMQTVDRSNPKV
+792 VVMQTVDRGNPKIV
-805 VVKPTTVLLLTPVC
+805 DKPTTVLLLAPVG

-836 DAASPPAKAV
+836 DAASPPAKAA

-861 AWPAAGNVVGSAVV
+861 AWPAAENVAGSAVV
-875 AANTTIGV
+875 AANTTAGV

-906 TAGIVCVL
+906 TAGTVCVL

-936 LRFAIADMA
+936 LRFAIVDMA

-954 SLLVA
+954 SLLLA

-978 GGDEGDRRADGG
+978 GGDEGGRQTDGGKQADGG
-990 DQAGGSANAYG
+990 DQAGGSANADG

-1009 APAPRGPEFGEGSS
+1009 APAPR
-1023 YSVEIG
+1023 